1 MSIRA
6 QAEREKCAAPMPDFR
21 ISPISIVNQ
30 IKSNLQDR
38 YDSGYPILKELLQ
51 NADDA
56 EARRFRLDVLPGWP
70 NAANPLL
77 RGPGLL
83 VANDGLFRKQDES
96 GITSFG
102 ESSKAADSAAI
113 GKFGFGQKAV
123 FHLCDAFIVY
133 ARREGGDAF
142 NTVVNPFLEV
152 DVAGNISRQWEPL
165 DPADVGFL
173 GGEVVSDFP
182 DRYLTLWLPLRRES
196 IQPAPGVGFSSNM
209 PSAAE
214 TIRELIRPDD
224 LRAVLTTL
232 RHLKSIE
239 ILENGVTCCAL
250 ELDVAQGR
258 FVGPNRLGD
267 GVHAFGGKIEVAPER
282 STASFVGRETMALD
296 GRLAELRRTP
306 HWPQTI
312 TVLSPQPVPEKGEP
326 HGAATLLRIPH
337 GGIARTMPARTM
349 PARLRISWAVFL
361 PISDESSI
369 DIPLDD
375 DGALGQFRLLL
386 HGYFFLDSGRRQ
398 IEGLNASV
406 ETDMP
411 ADATALRRAWNAE
424 LRDSVVL
431 PLLPT
436 LLRDALGE
444 AMITSSELTQL
455 VSALARH
462 DWFRRNRGA
471 ICREHALVRVLE
483 GPAIVWRVVPS
494 GDALRP
500 LPAAVADTPQRIGE
514 LFGTIGAWA
523 DSSGAHFVVDAR
535 AGLSALPIRW
545 TGADLGV
552 VFSGLSP
559 RAFQSRDLSRLLVD
573 FLDIAML
580 GDAEHSAIGPHMV
593 TALRTAMAETQAL
606 APFELVK
613 SALAHVPHGALFPLP
628 PSVENRQVLRALA
641 SAPAS
646 ILPVRGEWLDDGRRP
661 PRPSDEDLKAL
672 LTALEPLI
680 EGDQADQ
687 AATAALALLAQ
698 AERNISELARDPD
711 FASIKVLRVRD
722 VRIRGPIVLS
732 LQALVERSKAGLLFS
747 SSPQANTW
755 LPLLVEALPD
765 VSPLIVDSGAMPLL
779 RDAANL
785 TLQSA
790 GKEAAFSLIDK
801 AMSFGP
807 ISARQRLLD
816 EIGIDSKDDPAAARR
831 LCVGIR
837 EAGYSASK
845 LWTLDPNQK
854 RIERITTALIAESQ
868 NEFLVPTGI
877 ADGLSRTQRNHLRIE
892 VLDATNLEALFEK
905 NIAAIEQ
912 LNPDVSEREA
922 VLEAGLPDDLLIR
935 LPIHER
941 RDGTVGD
948 GKGIFRETKE
958 WPVPE
963 ALRAVVS
970 IVQPCRSQKARERQG
985 QLIGAWSPLS
995 QIEVV
1000 LGCDDPH
1007 RFRGDILDALAK
1019 LESSPDER
1027 LLDALR
1033 AKPWLLADGQ
1043 PVAPQDVLALPSVVD
1058 EAARALLL
1066 KNGEA
1071 PPFLPAAKLAID
1083 VREHRG
1089 FDHLGKWVL
1098 PDRRSSFEV
1107 LALMVEDAGIIGR
1120 LGAADEF
1127 PLDDFA
1133 TLAKDSGDIG
1143 LPGWPLLA
1151 AVLASEAD
1159 RGDAMRVVAAFAE
1172 VHSSDTINLA
1182 GTHLDRLAALAK
1194 ENGRKGE
1201 AARKVYRYGFNVVA
1215 CWPEESRRQVFAG
1228 MLVPTEAGNWRSGR
1242 EVVQGGDGLNPN
1254 YVLARDYAS
1263 ALGKR
1268 EASPAERHGAGYE
1281 VHDLSPTDHRRGE
1294 IRNVDLAALETQ
1306 WADQHR
1312 SFLATW
1318 QGRVPSDL
1326 IIVYLGLIGRS
1337 EPFRHLANEWAIDTT
1352 ADVDTLWA
1360 DLDNHFHREIL
1371 YPNSLADEV
1380 DQRRFLIKLV
1390 AGEHVQAVAL
1400 SGDVFDAPLGDPD
1413 KGILIGNLHKSHE
1426 GIRAADGKV
1435 RSLITLPVRQVDP
1448 SGYGQKEASG
1458 IFRRFVETVAV
1469 DCLWLGLERQ
1479 RAALREMLDKA
1490 VEVDQSTI
1498 EETERLLRDRLPTIL
1513 AELKLPTDYRT
1524 QKALRAYQAEESRL
1538 LHLSAPAQKMEEL
1551 KSELWRK
1558 ISDGTLATELLS
1570 AVRAKIGDFGY
1581 SASRVLFELF
1591 QNADDAYRQHG
1602 EPASDAR
1609 FRVEQL
1615 PGDPGGFRVVH
1626 WGRPINHMG
1635 HDAEEGRRVGHDR
1648 DLLNMLLMNFSEKRP
1663 GDDLTGKFGLGFKSV
1678 HVLSDGVGIASGF
1691 IALRTAGGFL
1701 PMPWPE
1707 GIDIAEGRKAPGG
1720 RKATVIEV
1728 PFSAETAEKGAEAMA
1743 AFKSAVTWLPAF
1755 ARTIRRVE
1763 IEDDVPMSV
1772 DCSSLPLLD
1781 ESQVSVVSMSGGR
1794 RERAL
1799 RFDLSSGFAL
1809 LLHIGAAGP
1818 DRFPDDLNRLWNLA
1832 PLEVP
1837 SRSGWLLNGPFAVD
1851 PGRTGLAGSIADQ
1864 TEKFR
1869 TLGRILGDRLLK
1881 LHDLADADWRGF
1893 AESLDL
1899 DASDAS
1905 RTAAWS
1911 TFWSHL
1917 FDVLAPD
1924 FDDDLARHLHAD
1936 GHGYGHLIG
1945 QRQVVP
1951 TRLPPP
1957 FASLVKASDA
1967 AHFVDGALS
1976 DSTLLGKVRDWSAM
1990 TELRGRAIASEV
2002 AGQLKK
2008 LGCGSIRPIRLSD
2021 VLHIEMGPEMRV
2033 DVDLAMRLGQ
2043 VLTLERVEQ
2052 EPLNQERQQI
2062 LGAAGQAHFRAQ
2074 DGSWRSVR
2082 DLNSE
2087 DAGSDDEKLRCGFAP
2102 ESALLGHGYQSAALE
2117 FFKTARAQSGYGPQV
2132 SLLLKWA
2139 KNADCT
2145 DRHRAVLRYIVDGS
2159 QGRALAAEM
2168 RGDLPSWIP
2177 RPLESLLTD
2186 ALLEAWMEEDK
2197 KRLLLELGGHNL
2209 FSIAETS
2216 LPSPMPPPP
2225 EPATVLAA
2233 IHAWWRAEGSGL
2245 RASYAERTYPEHFS
2259 PSQLRESQDRA
2270 AWFTMFALA
2279 CFQSFGRTQDG
2290 QHRSFIETG
2299 IREGWWQEL
2308 SESRPPDEVQSWLER
2323 LERWSAPEQFDQ
2335 QYLTWRR
2342 TFVDLYSVARWLDEY
2357 REITVKLP
2365 RIIEEHGVISLNGAL
2380 QPSYWPPAMRLSI
2393 DAAPINRSLGIGMNW
2408 MIRELLRHG
2417 AYELGDEHLMIPYV
2431 WAPSQRVRVLLN
2443 ELGADVG
2450 ERPDKE
2456 ASRTI
2461 CDFVT
2466 KHLGDDRRFDGD
2478 FDLPLQLIT
2487 RRKHQDALETCFAE
2501 VGGAPP
2507 SLLTDDNERESDGE
2521 IGGYGE

>member
-1 MSIRA
+1 M
-6 QAEREKCAAPMPDFR
+6 
-21 ISPISIVNQ
+21 
-30 IKSNLQDR
+30 
-38 YDSGYPILKELLQ
+38 
-51 NADDA
+51 
-56 EARRFRLDVLPGWP
+56 
-70 NAANPLL
+70 
-77 RGPGLL
+77 
-83 VANDGLFRKQDES
+83 
-96 GITSFG
+96 FG
-102 ESSKAADSAAI
+102 AI
-113 GKFGFGQKAV
+113 G
-123 FHLCDAFIVY
+123 
-133 ARREGGDAF
+133 EW
-142 NTVVNPFLEV
+142 
-152 DVAGNISRQWEPL
+152 AG
-165 DPADVGFL
+165 
-173 GGEVVSDFP
+173 
-182 DRYLTLWLPLRRES
+182 
-196 IQPAPGVGFSSNM
+196 
-209 PSAAE
+209 
-214 TIRELIRPDD
+214 
-224 LRAVLTTL
+224 
-232 RHLKSIE
+232 
-239 ILENGVTCCAL
+239 
-250 ELDVAQGR
+250 
-258 FVGPNRLGD
+258 
-267 GVHAFGGKIEVAPER
+267 
-282 STASFVGRETMALD
+282 
-296 GRLAELRRTP
+296 
-306 HWPQTI
+306 
-312 TVLSPQPVPEKGEP
+312 
-326 HGAATLLRIPH
+326 
-337 GGIARTMPARTM
+337 
-349 PARLRISWAVFL
+349 
-361 PISDESSI
+361 
-369 DIPLDD
+369 
-375 DGALGQFRLLL
+375 
-386 HGYFFLDSGRRQ
+386 
-398 IEGLNASV
+398 
-406 ETDMP
+406 
-411 ADATALRRAWNAE
+411 
-424 LRDSVVL
+424 
-431 PLLPT
+431 
-436 LLRDALGE
+436 
-444 AMITSSELTQL
+444 
-455 VSALARH
+455 
-462 DWFRRNRGA
+462 
-471 ICREHALVRVLE
+471 
-483 GPAIVWRVVPS
+483 
-494 GDALRP
+494 
-500 LPAAVADTPQRIGE
+500 
-514 LFGTIGAWA
+514 
-523 DSSGAHFVVDAR
+523 SSGARLVVDAG
-535 AGLSALPIRW
+535 AALSAQPLRW
-545 TGADLGV
+545 TEADLDAI
-552 VFSGLSP
+552 FSGISS
-559 RAFQSRDLSRLLVD
+559 RAFQSRDLARLLVD
-573 FLDIAML
+573 FLEMATL
-580 GDAEHSAIGPHMV
+580 GHAEHSAIGPHMV
-593 TALRTAMAETQAL
+593 TALRMAMAETQAL
-606 APFELVK
+606 APSELVK

-641 SAPAS
+641 SAPAN
-646 ILPVRGEWLDDGRRP
+646 ILPVRGEWLDDSRRP
-661 PRPSDEDLKAL
+661 PGLSDEDLKAL

-698 AERNISELARDPD
+698 AERNISELALDPK
-711 FASIKVLRVRD
+711 FASIKILRVRE
-722 VRIRGPIVLS
+722 VRTRSQIVLP
-732 LQALVERSKAGLLFS
+732 LQVLVDRSKAGLLFA

-765 VSPLIVDSGAMPLL
+765 ASPLIVDSGAMPLL
-779 RDAANL
+779 RDEAKLA
-785 TLQSA
+785 LQSA
-790 GKEAAFSLIDK
+790 GKEAAFSLINK
-801 AMSFGP
+801 AMSFGSE
-807 ISARQRLLD
+807 SARQRLLD
-816 EIGIDSKDDPAAARR
+816 EIGTDNSDDPAAARR

-837 EAGYSASK
+837 EAGYSSSK

-854 RIERITTALIAESQ
+854 RIERVTTALITRSP
-868 NEFLVPTGI
+868 NEFLVPTSI

-892 VLDATNLEALFEK
+892 VLDAANLEALFEK

-912 LNPDVSEREA
+912 LSPDVSERESI
-922 VLEAGLPDDLLIR
+922 LEVGLPDDLLIR

-958 WPVPE
+958 WLVPE
-963 ALRAVVS
+963 ALLSVVS
-970 IVQPCRSQKARERQG
+970 IVQPCRSQKAKERQG
-985 QLIGAWSPLS
+985 QLIRAWSPLS
-995 QIEVV
+995 QIGVA

-1007 RFRGDILDALAK
+1007 RYRGGILDALAK
-1019 LESSPDER
+1019 LESPPDER
-1027 LLDALR
+1027 LRDALR

-1043 PVAPQDVLALPSVVD
+1043 PVAPQDVLALPPAVD

-1066 KNGEA
+1066 KNEEA

-1083 VREHRG
+1083 VRDHRG

-1098 PDRRSSFEV
+1098 PDRRSSFEA
-1107 LALMVEDAGIIGR
+1107 LALMVEDADIIGR
-1120 LGAADEF
+1120 LGTADEF
-1127 PLDDFA
+1127 PMDDFA
-1133 TLAKDSGDIG
+1133 TLAKDSGDAG

-1151 AVLASEAD
+1151 AVLISEAD
-1159 RGDAMRVVAAFAE
+1159 RGDTMKVVAAFAE
-1172 VHSSDTINLA
+1172 IHSSDANLA
-1182 GTHLDRLAALAK
+1182 GTHLDRLARLAQ

-1201 AARKVYRYGFNVVA
+1201 AARRAYGHGFNVVA
-1215 CWPEESRRQVFAG
+1215 RWPEESRRQVFAG
-1228 MLVPTEAGNWRSGR
+1228 MPVPTEAGNWRSGR
-1242 EVVQGGDGLNPN
+1242 EVVQGGDGLDPN

-1294 IRNVDLAALETQ
+1294 IRNVDLAGLEGQ
-1306 WADQHR
+1306 SADQHR
-1312 SFLATW
+1312 AFLATW
-1318 QGRVPSDL
+1318 RGRVPSDL
-1326 IIVYLGLIGRS
+1326 VIVYLGLIGRN
-1337 EPFRHLANEWAIDTT
+1337 EPFGRLANEWVIDAT

-1360 DLDNHFHREIL
+1360 DLDNHFPREIL
-1371 YPNSLADEV
+1371 YPNPLADEV
-1380 DQRRFLIKLV
+1380 DQRRFLIEPV

-1400 SGDVFDAPLGDPD
+1400 SGDVFDAPLGDPG

-1435 RSLITLPVRQVDP
+1435 RSLITLPIRQVDP

-1458 IFRRFVETVAV
+1458 IFRRFVETVAA
-1469 DCLWLGLERQ
+1469 DCLWLGMERQ
-1479 RAALREMLDKA
+1479 RTALRGMLDKA

-1524 QKALRAYQAEESRL
+1524 QKALREYHAEESHL
-1538 LHLSAPAQKMEEL
+1538 HHLSASAQRMEGL
-1551 KSELWRK
+1551 KAELWRK
-1558 ISDGTLATELLS
+1558 VSDSTLATELLS

-1609 FRVEQL
+1609 FRVEPL
-1615 PGDPGGFRVVH
+1615 PSDPGGFRVFH

-1701 PMPWPE
+1701 PTPWPE

-1728 PFSAETAEKGAEAMA
+1728 PFSAETADKGAEAMA

-1772 DCSSLPLLD
+1772 DCSSLPLLG
-1781 ESQVSVVSMSGGR
+1781 ESQVSVVSMSGGH

-1818 DRFPDDLNRLWNLA
+1818 DRFPDGLKRLWNLA

-1837 SRSGWLLNGPFAVD
+1837 LRSGWLLNGPFAVD
-1851 PGRTGLAGSIADQ
+1851 PGRTGLAGSIGDQ

-1869 TLGRILGDRLLK
+1869 TLGRALGGRLLK

-1893 AESLDL
+1893 AESLGL

-1936 GHGYGHLIG
+1936 GNGYGHVIG

-1951 TRLPPP
+1951 TRLPAP
-1957 FASLVKASDA
+1957 FTSLIKASDA
-1967 AHFVDGALS
+1967 ACFVDGALS
-1976 DSTLLGKVRDWSAM
+1976 DLPMLAKVQDWPAL
-1990 TELRGRAIASEV
+1990 TELRDRTVASEI
-2002 AGQLKK
+2002 AGQLRK
-2008 LGCGSIRPIRLSD
+2008 LGFGNIRPLRFSSLLRHQIGEDKHVSPGLAKAIGLALTPQSIR
-2021 VLHIEMGPEMRV
+2021 E
-2033 DVDLAMRLGQ
+2033 A
-2043 VLTLERVEQ
+2043 
-2052 EPLNQERQQI
+2052 PLDSELPDILDIARQA
-2062 LGAAGQAHFRAQ
+2062 LFLAQ
-2074 DGSWRSVR
+2074 DGAWRIAQLPS
-2082 DLNSE
+2082 L
-2087 DAGSDDEKLRCGFAP
+2087 DAADEAEERRLCAFAP
-2102 ESALLGHGYQSAALE
+2102 AKHLLDEQYTGAALE
-2117 FFKTARAQSGYGPQV
+2117 FFRVARERSGFGPQARD
-2132 SLLLKWA
+2132 LRGWA
-2139 KNADCT
+2139 AEITAEDQG
-2145 DRHRAVLRYIVDGS
+2145 RQAAALRYVVEGR
-2159 QGRALAAEM
+2159 QGR
-2168 RGDLPSWIP
+2168 
-2177 RPLESLLTD
+2177 
-2186 ALLEAWMEEDK
+2186 
-2197 KRLLLELGGHNL
+2197 ELGDEIRRDRPGW
-2209 FSIAETS
+2209 
-2216 LPSPMPPPP
+2216 LPWPSSQLRSSPLLSGWTEKEKDDLLYALQGRDAFLPPMPVQLPRP

-2233 IHAWWRAEGSGL
+2233 IHAWWHTDSTDL
-2245 RASYAERTYPEHFS
+2245 RASYAERAYPHSFS
-2259 PSQLRESQDRA
+2259 PSQLRESQDRT

-2290 QHRSFIETG
+2290 QHKSFIETG

-2417 AYELGDEHLMIPYV
+2417 AYEPHDEHLMIPYV
-2431 WAPSQRVRVLLN
+2431 WAPSQRVRILLN

-2450 ERPDKE
+2450 ERADKE

-2487 RRKHQDALETCFAE
+2487 RRRHWDTLEECFAE
-2501 VGGAPP
+2501 VGGASPDF
-2507 SLLTDDNERESDGE
+2507 LDDAPGLEGEDEMGGSDE
-2521 IGGYGE
+2521 

>member
-1 MSIRA
+1 
-6 QAEREKCAAPMPDFR
+6 MPDFR

-56 EARRFRLDVLPGWP
+56 EAQRFRLDVLPGWP
-70 NAANPLL
+70 NAVNPLL

-83 VANDGLFRKQDES
+83 VANDGVFRKQDES

-133 ARREGGDAF
+133 ARRGGGDAF
-142 NTVVNPFLEV
+142 NTVVNPFLKV

-165 DPADVGFL
+165 DPADVAFL
-173 GGEVVSDFP
+173 GGEVAADFP
-182 DRYLTLWLPLRRES
+182 DRHLVLWLPLRREG

-209 PSAAE
+209 PSATE
-214 TIRELIRPDD
+214 TIRELIRPDE
-224 LRAVLTTL
+224 LRVVLTTL

-239 ILENGVTCCAL
+239 ILENGESRCAL
-250 ELDVAQGR
+250 KLDVAQGR

-267 GVHAFGGKIEVAPER
+267 GVHAFGGKIEVTPAR
-282 STASFVGRETMALD
+282 STASFVGRETVALD

-312 TVLSPQPVPEKGEP
+312 TVLSPQPVREKGEP

-337 GGIARTMPARTM
+337 SGIARTM

-361 PISDESSI
+361 PISDESNI
-369 DIPLDD
+369 DIPLGD

-398 IEGLNASV
+398 IEGLNAAV
-406 ETDMP
+406 ETGVP
-411 ADATALRRAWNAE
+411 ADATALRRGWNAE

-444 AMITSSELTQL
+444 AMVTSSELTQV
-455 VSALARH
+455 VSAFARH
-462 DWFRRNRGA
+462 DWFRRNREA

-483 GPAIVWRVVPS
+483 GSAIVWRAVPS
-494 GDALRP
+494 GDALHP
-500 LPAAVADTPQRIGE
+500 LPASVAAAPQRIGE
-514 LFGTIGAWA
+514 LFGAIGEWA
-523 DSSGAHFVVDAR
+523 GSSGARLVVDAG
-535 AGLSALPIRW
+535 AALSAQPLRW
-545 TGADLGV
+545 TEADLDAI
-552 VFSGLSP
+552 FSGISS
-559 RAFQSRDLSRLLVD
+559 RAFQSRDLARLLVD
-573 FLDIAML
+573 FLELATL
-580 GDAEHSAIGPHMV
+580 GHAEHSAIGPHTV
-593 TALRTAMAETQAL
+593 TALRMAMAETQAL
-606 APFELVK
+606 APSELVK

-641 SAPAS
+641 SAPAN
-646 ILPVRGEWLDDGRRP
+646 ILPVRGEWLDDSRRP
-661 PRPSDEDLKAL
+661 PGLSDEDLKAL
-672 LTALEPLI
+672 LTALELLI

-698 AERNISELARDPD
+698 AERNISELALDPK
-711 FASIKVLRVRD
+711 FASIKILRVRD
-722 VRIRGPIVLS
+722 VRTRSQIVLP
-732 LQALVERSKAGLLFS
+732 LQVLVDRSKAGLLFT

-765 VSPLIVDSGAMPLL
+765 ASPLIVDSSAMPLL
-779 RDAANL
+779 RDEAKLA
-785 TLQSA
+785 LQSA
-790 GKEAAFSLIDK
+790 GKEAAFSLINK
-801 AMSFGP
+801 AMSFGSE
-807 ISARQRLLD
+807 SARQRLLD
-816 EIGIDSKDDPAAARR
+816 EIGTDNSDDPAAARR

-845 LWTLDPNQK
+845 LWTLGPNQK
-854 RIERITTALIAESQ
+854 RIERVTTALITRSP

-892 VLDATNLEALFEK
+892 VLDAANLEALFEN

-912 LNPDVSEREA
+912 LSPDVSERESI
-922 VLEAGLPDDLLIR
+922 LEAGLPDDLLIR

-941 RDGTVGD
+941 RDGSVGD

-958 WPVPE
+958 WLVPE
-963 ALRAVVS
+963 ALRSVVS

-985 QLIGAWSPLS
+985 QLIRAWSPLS
-995 QIEVV
+995 QIEVA

-1007 RFRGDILDALAK
+1007 RYRGEILDALAK
-1019 LESSPDER
+1019 LEAAPDER
-1027 LLDALR
+1027 LRDALR

-1043 PVAPQDVLALPSVVD
+1043 PVAPQDVLALPPAVD

-1066 KNGEA
+1066 KNEET

-1083 VREHRG
+1083 VRDHRG

-1098 PDRRSSFEV
+1098 PDRRSSFEA
-1107 LALMVEDAGIIGR
+1107 LALMVEDADIIGR
-1120 LGAADEF
+1120 LGTADEF
-1127 PLDDFA
+1127 PMDDFA
-1133 TLAKDSGDIG
+1133 TLAKDRGDVG

-1151 AVLASEAD
+1151 AVLISETD
-1159 RGDAMRVVAAFAE
+1159 RDDSRKVVAAFTEIHPSGA
-1172 VHSSDTINLA
+1172 DLA
-1182 GTHLDRLAALAK
+1182 VTHLDRLAAQAE
-1194 ENGRKGE
+1194 ENGRKE
-1201 AARKVYRYGFNVVA
+1201 AARRVYRHGFNIVTR
-1215 CWPEESRRQVFAG
+1215 WPEETRRRVFG
-1228 MLVPTEAGNWRSGR
+1228 GTLVPTEAGNWRDGR
-1242 EVVQGGDGLNPN
+1242 EVVQGGDGLDPN

-1268 EASPAERHGAGYE
+1268 EASPVERHGAGAGYE
-1281 VHDLSPTDHRRGE
+1281 VHDSSPTDHRRGE
-1294 IRNVDLAALETQ
+1294 IRNVDLAALESQ

-1318 QGRVPSDL
+1318 RGRVPSDL
-1326 IIVYLGLIGRS
+1326 VIVYLGLIGRS
-1337 EPFRHLANEWAIDTT
+1337 EPFWRLANEWAIDAT

-1360 DLDNHFHREIL
+1360 DLDNHFPREIL

-1380 DQRRFLIKLV
+1380 DQRRFLIEPV

-1400 SGDVFDAPLGDPD
+1400 SGNVFDAPLGDPG

-1458 IFRRFVETVAV
+1458 IFRRFVETVAA
-1469 DCLWLGLERQ
+1469 DCLWLGMERQ
-1479 RAALREMLDKA
+1479 RAALREMLDRA

-1513 AELKLPTDYRT
+1513 AELKLPTDYQT

-1551 KSELWRK
+1551 KAELWQK
-1558 ISDGTLATELLS
+1558 ISDSTLATELLS

-1591 QNADDAYRQHG
+1591 QNADDAYRQHS
-1602 EPASDAR
+1602 EPASNAR
-1609 FRVEQL
+1609 FRIESL

-1648 DLLNMLLMNFSEKRP
+1648 DLLNMLLMNFSEKRL

-1678 HVLSDGVGIASGF
+1678 HVLSDGIGIASGF

-1701 PMPWPE
+1701 PTPWPE
-1707 GIDIAEGRKAPGG
+1707 GIDIAEARKAPGG

-1728 PFSAETAEKGAEAMA
+1728 PLSAETADKGADAMT

-1763 IEDDVPMSV
+1763 IEDDVPTSV
-1772 DCSSLPLLD
+1772 DCSSLPLLG
-1781 ESQVSVVSMSGGR
+1781 ESQVSVVSMSGAS

-1864 TEKFR
+1864 TEKFG

-1881 LHDLADADWRGF
+1881 LHDLADADWHGF
-1893 AESLDL
+1893 AESFDL

-1911 TFWSHL
+1911 TFWSHM

-2021 VLHIEMGPEMRV
+2021 VLHIEMGPEKRV

-2082 DLNSE
+2082 DLSSE
-2087 DAGSDDEKLRCGFAP
+2087 DAGGDDEKLRCGFAP
-2102 ESALLGHGYQSAALE
+2102 ESALLGHGYQNAALE
-2117 FFKTARAQSGYGPQV
+2117 FFKTARAQSGYSPQV

-2186 ALLEAWMEEDK
+2186 ALLEAWVEEDK

-2233 IHAWWRAEGSGL
+2233 IYAWWRAEGSGL
-2245 RASYAERTYPEHFS
+2245 RASYTERTYPRHFS
-2259 PSQLRESQDRA
+2259 PLQLRGSQDRA

-2279 CFQSFGRTQDG
+2279 CFQSFGRVQDG
-2290 QHRSFIETG
+2290 QHRSFIDTG
-2299 IREGWWQEL
+2299 FREGWWQEL
-2308 SESRPPDEVQSWLER
+2308 SESRPPDQVQSGL
-2323 LERWSAPEQFDQ
+2323 AP
-2335 QYLTWRR
+2335 L
-2342 TFVDLYSVARWLDEY
+2342 
-2357 REITVKLP
+2357 
-2365 RIIEEHGVISLNGAL
+2365 
-2380 QPSYWPPAMRLSI
+2380 
-2393 DAAPINRSLGIGMNW
+2393 
-2408 MIRELLRHG
+2408 
-2417 AYELGDEHLMIPYV
+2417 
-2431 WAPSQRVRVLLN
+2431 
-2443 ELGADVG
+2443 
-2450 ERPDKE
+2450 
-2456 ASRTI
+2456 
-2461 CDFVT
+2461 
-2466 KHLGDDRRFDGD
+2466 
-2478 FDLPLQLIT
+2478 
-2487 RRKHQDALETCFAE
+2487 
-2501 VGGAPP
+2501 
-2507 SLLTDDNERESDGE
+2507 
-2521 IGGYGE
+2521 

>member
-1 MSIRA
+1 
-6 QAEREKCAAPMPDFR
+6 
-21 ISPISIVNQ
+21 
-30 IKSNLQDR
+30 
-38 YDSGYPILKELLQ
+38 
-51 NADDA
+51 
-56 EARRFRLDVLPGWP
+56 
-70 NAANPLL
+70 
-77 RGPGLL
+77 
-83 VANDGLFRKQDES
+83 
-96 GITSFG
+96 
-102 ESSKAADSAAI
+102 
-113 GKFGFGQKAV
+113 
-123 FHLCDAFIVY
+123 
-133 ARREGGDAF
+133 
-142 NTVVNPFLEV
+142 
-152 DVAGNISRQWEPL
+152 
-165 DPADVGFL
+165 
-173 GGEVVSDFP
+173 
-182 DRYLTLWLPLRRES
+182 
-196 IQPAPGVGFSSNM
+196 
-209 PSAAE
+209 
-214 TIRELIRPDD
+214 
-224 LRAVLTTL
+224 
-232 RHLKSIE
+232 
-239 ILENGVTCCAL
+239 
-250 ELDVAQGR
+250 
-258 FVGPNRLGD
+258 
-267 GVHAFGGKIEVAPER
+267 
-282 STASFVGRETMALD
+282 
-296 GRLAELRRTP
+296 
-306 HWPQTI
+306 
-312 TVLSPQPVPEKGEP
+312 
-326 HGAATLLRIPH
+326 
-337 GGIARTMPARTM
+337 
-349 PARLRISWAVFL
+349 
-361 PISDESSI
+361 
-369 DIPLDD
+369 
-375 DGALGQFRLLL
+375 
-386 HGYFFLDSGRRQ
+386 
-398 IEGLNASV
+398 
-406 ETDMP
+406 
-411 ADATALRRAWNAE
+411 
-424 LRDSVVL
+424 
-431 PLLPT
+431 
-436 LLRDALGE
+436 
-444 AMITSSELTQL
+444 
-455 VSALARH
+455 
-462 DWFRRNRGA
+462 
-471 ICREHALVRVLE
+471 
-483 GPAIVWRVVPS
+483 
-494 GDALRP
+494 
-500 LPAAVADTPQRIGE
+500 
-514 LFGTIGAWA
+514 
-523 DSSGAHFVVDAR
+523 
-535 AGLSALPIRW
+535 
-545 TGADLGV
+545 
-552 VFSGLSP
+552 
-559 RAFQSRDLSRLLVD
+559 
-573 FLDIAML
+573 
-580 GDAEHSAIGPHMV
+580 
-593 TALRTAMAETQAL
+593 
-606 APFELVK
+606 
-613 SALAHVPHGALFPLP
+613 
-628 PSVENRQVLRALA
+628 
-641 SAPAS
+641 
-646 ILPVRGEWLDDGRRP
+646 
-661 PRPSDEDLKAL
+661 
-672 LTALEPLI
+672 
-680 EGDQADQ
+680 
-687 AATAALALLAQ
+687 
-698 AERNISELARDPD
+698 
-711 FASIKVLRVRD
+711 
-722 VRIRGPIVLS
+722 
-732 LQALVERSKAGLLFS
+732 
-747 SSPQANTW
+747 
-755 LPLLVEALPD
+755 
-765 VSPLIVDSGAMPLL
+765 MPLL
-779 RDAANL
+779 RDEAKLA
-785 TLQSA
+785 LQSA
-790 GKEAAFSLIDK
+790 GKEAAFSLINK

-807 ISARQRLLD
+807 AGARQRLLD
-816 EIGIDSKDDPAAARR
+816 EIGTDNNDDPAAGRR

-837 EAGYSASK
+837 EAGYTASK

-854 RIERITTALIAESQ
+854 RIERVTTALITRSP
-868 NEFLVPTGI
+868 NEFLVPTSI

-905 NIAAIEQ
+905 NIATIEQ
-912 LNPDVSEREA
+912 LSPDVSEREA

-948 GKGIFRETKE
+948 GNGIFRETKE
-958 WPVPE
+958 WLVPE

-970 IVQPCRSQKARERQG
+970 IVQPWRSPKARERQG

-995 QIEVV
+995 QIEVA

-1007 RFRGDILDALAK
+1007 RFRGEILDALAK

-1027 LLDALR
+1027 LLAIFR

-1043 PVAPQDVLALPSVVD
+1043 PVAPQDVLALPSAVD

-1066 KNGEA
+1066 KNEEA

-1098 PDRRSSFEV
+1098 PDSRSSFEA

-1120 LGAADEF
+1120 LGTADEF
-1127 PLDDFA
+1127 PMDDFA
-1133 TLAKDSGDIG
+1133 TLAKDSGDAG

-1159 RGDAMRVVAAFAE
+1159 RGDTMKVVAAFAE
-1172 VHSSDTINLA
+1172 IHSSDANVA
-1182 GTHLDRLAALAK
+1182 GTHLDHLAALAK
-1194 ENGRKGE
+1194 ENGLRGE
-1201 AARKVYRYGFNVVA
+1201 AARRAYRHGFNVVTR
-1215 CWPEESRRQVFAG
+1215 WTEETRRRVFGG
-1228 MLVPTEAGNWRSGR
+1228 MLVPTKAGNWRSAR
-1242 EVVQGGDGLNPN
+1242 EVVQGGDGLDPN

-1294 IRNVDLAALETQ
+1294 IRNVDLAGLEGQ
-1306 WADQHR
+1306 SADQHR
-1312 SFLATW
+1312 AFLATW
-1318 QGRVPSDL
+1318 RGRVPSDL
-1326 IIVYLGLIGRS
+1326 VIVYLGLIGRN
-1337 EPFRHLANEWAIDTT
+1337 EPFGRLANEWVIDAT

-1360 DLDNHFHREIL
+1360 DLDNHFPREIL
-1371 YPNSLADEV
+1371 YPNPLADEV
-1380 DQRRFLIKLV
+1380 DQRRFLIEPV

-1400 SGDVFDAPLGDPD
+1400 SGDVFDAPLGDPG
-1413 KGILIGNLHKSHE
+1413 KGIIIGNLHKSHE
-1426 GIRAADGKV
+1426 GIRAADSKV

-1458 IFRRFVETVAV
+1458 IFRRFVETVAA
-1469 DCLWLGLERQ
+1469 DCLWLGMERQ

-1524 QKALRAYQAEESRL
+1524 QKALREYQAEESHL
-1538 LHLSAPAQKMEEL
+1538 HHLSASAQKMEEL
-1551 KSELWRK
+1551 KAELWRK
-1558 ISDGTLATELLS
+1558 VSDSTLATELLS

-1609 FRVEQL
+1609 FRIEPL
-1615 PGDPGGFRVVH
+1615 PGHPGGFRVVH

-1635 HDAEEGRRVGHDR
+1635 HDAEEGRLVGHDR

-1701 PMPWPE
+1701 PTPWPE

-1728 PFSAETAEKGAEAMA
+1728 PFSAETADKGAEAMA

-1763 IEDDVPMSV
+1763 IEDDVPTSV
-1772 DCSSLPLLD
+1772 NCSSLPLLG

-1818 DRFPDDLNRLWNLA
+1818 DRFPDDLKRLWNLA

-1869 TLGRILGDRLLK
+1869 TLGRILGGRLLK

-1924 FDDDLARHLHAD
+1924 FDDDLARHMHAD
-1936 GHGYGHLIG
+1936 GHGYGYIIG

-1976 DSTLLGKVRDWSAM
+1976 DATLLGKVLDWSAM
-1990 TELRGRAIASEV
+1990 TELRGRAVASEV

-2008 LGCGSIRPIRLSD
+2008 LGCGSIRPIHLSD
-2021 VLHIEMGPEMRV
+2021 VLQIEMGPEKRV

-2052 EPLNQERQQI
+2052 EPLNQERHQI
-2062 LGAAGQAHFRAQ
+2062 LGAAGQAHFLAQ

-2082 DLNSE
+2082 DLSSK
-2087 DAGSDDEKLRCGFAP
+2087 DADSDDEKLRCGFAP
-2102 ESALLGHGYQSAALE
+2102 ESALLGHGYQNAALE

-2132 SLLLKWA
+2132 PLLLKWA

-2145 DRHRAVLRYIVDGS
+2145 DHYLAVLRYVVDGS

-2168 RGDLPSWIP
+2168 RGDLPSWLP

-2186 ALLEAWMEEDK
+2186 ALLEAWAEEDK

-2216 LPSPMPPPP
+2216 LTSPTPPPP

-2233 IHAWWRAEGSGL
+2233 IHTWWRAEGSGL
-2245 RASYAERTYPEHFS
+2245 RASYAERTYPGYFS
-2259 PSQLRESQDRA
+2259 PSQLRGSQDRTS
-2270 AWFTMFALA
+2270 WFTMFALA

-2290 QHRSFIETG
+2290 QHKSFIETG
-2299 IREGWWQEL
+2299 VREGWWQEL

-2408 MIRELLRHG
+2408 MIRELLRHC
-2417 AYELGDEHLMIPYV
+2417 AYEPHDEHLMIPYG
-2431 WAPSQRVRVLLN
+2431 WAPSQRVRALLN

-2466 KHLGDDRRFDGD
+2466 KHLRDGRRFDGD

-2487 RRKHQDALETCFAE
+2487 RRWHRDALETCFAE
-2501 VGGAPP
+2501 VGGALPD
-2507 SLLTDDNERESDGE
+2507 LLADDDERESDGE

>member
-1 MSIRA
+1 
-6 QAEREKCAAPMPDFR
+6 MPDYE
-21 ISPISIVNQ
+21 SPPSSIVNQ

-38 YDSGYPILKELLQ
+38 YGSGYPILKELLQ

-56 EARRFRLDVLPGWP
+56 KAQRFRLDALPGWLD
-70 NAANPLL
+70 AANPLL
-77 RGPGLL
+77 QGPGLL
-83 VANDGLFRKQDES
+83 VANDGFFREEDEK
-96 GITSFG
+96 GIMSFG
-102 ESSKAADSAAI
+102 DSNKADDSAVI

-123 FHLCDAFIVY
+123 FHFCDAFIVY

-142 NTVVNPFLEV
+142 TTVVNPFLRV
-152 DVAGNISRQWEPL
+152 GAVGNISRQWELL
-165 DPADVGFL
+165 DSADVGFL
-173 GGEVVSDFP
+173 RGKVGPDFS
-182 DRYLTLWLPLRRES
+182 DRYLIFWLPLRREGL
-196 IQPAPGVGFSSNM
+196 QPAPGVGFSSNM
-209 PSAAE
+209 PSATEA
-214 TIRELIRPDD
+214 IREFIRPDD
-224 LRAVLTTL
+224 LSVVLTTQ

-239 ILENGVTCCAL
+239 ILENGESRCGL
-250 ELDVAQGR
+250 KLDVAQGR
-258 FVGPNRLGD
+258 FVGPTRSGD
-267 GVHAFGGKIEVAPER
+267 GVHVFGGKIEATPER
-282 STASFVGRETMALD
+282 SASPFVGREATALD
-296 GRLAELRRTP
+296 GRLADLKRMR

-312 TVLSPQPVPEKGEP
+312 TVLSPQPIPEKGEP
-326 HGAATLLRIPH
+326 HGAAALLRIPYR
-337 GGIARTMPARTM
+337 GTARTAS
-349 PARLRISWAVFL
+349 AQLRISWAVFL

-375 DGALGQFRLLL
+375 DSALGQFRLLL

-398 IEGLNASV
+398 IEGLNAAV
-406 ETDMP
+406 ETGVP
-411 ADATALRRAWNAE
+411 ADAAALRRAWNAE
-424 LRDSVVL
+424 LRNSVVL
-431 PLLPT
+431 PLLPN

-462 DWFRRNRGA
+462 GWFRSNREA

-483 GPAIVWRVVPS
+483 GLAIVWRVVRS
-494 GDALRP
+494 EDALRP
-500 LPAAVADTPQRIGE
+500 LPASVADTPQRIEE

-523 DSSGAHFVVDAR
+523 DSSGVHLVVDAR
-535 AGLSALPIRW
+535 AALSAQPIRW
-545 TGADLGV
+545 TGADLGAI
-552 VFSGLSP
+552 FSGLSP

-573 FLDIAML
+573 FLEMAML
-580 GDAEHSAIGPHMV
+580 GDAEYSVIGPHMV
-593 TALRTAMAETQAL
+593 TALRKAMVETQAL
-606 APFELVK
+606 APPGLVK
-613 SALAHVPHGALFPLP
+613 SALAHVPHGALFPLSS
-628 PSVENRQVLRALA
+628 SVENRQVLRALA
-641 SAPAS
+641 SAPAD
-646 ILPVRGEWLDDGRRP
+646 ILPVRREWLDDGQLP
-661 PRPSDEDLKAL
+661 PRLSGEDLKAL

-698 AERNISELARDPD
+698 AERSIFELARDPD
-711 FASIKVLRVRD
+711 FTSIKVLRVRD

-732 LQALVERSKAGLLFS
+732 LQALVERARAGLLFF

-755 LPLLVEALPD
+755 LPLFVEALPD
-765 VSPLIVDSGAMPLL
+765 VSPLIVDSGAMSLL
-779 RDAANL
+779 RNAANL

-790 GKEAAFSLIDK
+790 GKEAAFSLINK

-807 ISARQRLLD
+807 ISARQRLLA
-816 EIGIDSKDDPAAARR
+816 EIRIDKEDDPAAARR

-845 LWTLDPNQK
+845 LWTLDPDQE

-877 ADGLSRTQRNHLRIE
+877 ADGLSGTQRKHLCIE
-892 VLDATNLEALFEK
+892 ELDATNLEILFEK
-905 NIAAIEQ
+905 NIAVIEQ
-912 LNPDVSEREA
+912 LSPDASERDA
-922 VLEAGLPDDLLIR
+922 ILEAGLSDSLLIR

-941 RDGTVGD
+941 QDGTVGD

-958 WPVPE
+958 WSVPE

-995 QIEVV
+995 QIEVA
-1000 LGCDDPH
+1000 LSCDDPH
-1007 RFRGDILDALAK
+1007 RLHGEILDALAA
-1019 LESSPDER
+1019 LESQPDER

-1033 AKPWLLADGQ
+1033 AEPWLLAGGH
-1043 PVAPQDVLALPSVVD
+1043 PVKPQDVLALPPAVD
-1058 EAARALLL
+1058 ESARALLL
-1066 KNGEA
+1066 ANGEA
-1071 PPFLPAAKLAID
+1071 PSFLPAGRLATD
-1083 VREHRG
+1083 VHEHRG
-1089 FDHLGKWVL
+1089 FVHLKEWVL
-1098 PDRRSSFEV
+1098 WDGHASFEA

-1120 LGAADEF
+1120 LGTAEEL
-1127 PLDDFA
+1127 PIDDFA
-1133 TLAKDSGDIG
+1133 TLAKYSGDVG
-1143 LPGWPLLA
+1143 LQGWSLLA
-1151 AVLASEAD
+1151 AVLTSEAD
-1159 RGDAMRVVAAFAE
+1159 RSDTKKVVAAFAE
-1172 VHSSDTINLA
+1172 IQSSNANLA
-1182 GTHLDRLAALAK
+1182 GTHLDRMATLAT

-1201 AARKVYRYGFNVVA
+1201 AARRAYRHGFNVVA
-1215 CWPEESRRQVFAG
+1215 RWLEESRRQVFG
-1228 MLVPTEAGNWRSGR
+1228 KMLVPTEAGNWRSGR
-1242 EVVQGGDGLNPN
+1242 EVVQGSAGLDPN

-1263 ALGKR
+1263 MLGKR
-1268 EASPAERHGAGYE
+1268 EAALAERHDAGHE
-1281 VHDLSPTDHRRGE
+1281 VHDSFSTGHRRGE
-1294 IRNVDLAALETQ
+1294 IRDVDLTALEPQ

-1318 QGRVPSDL
+1318 RGRVPSDL
-1326 IIVYLGLIGRS
+1326 VIVYLGLIGRS
-1337 EPFRHLANEWAIDTT
+1337 EPFQRLANEWAIDAT

-1360 DLDNHFHREIL
+1360 DLDKHFPREIL
-1371 YPNSLADEV
+1371 YPNSLVDEV
-1380 DQRRFLIKLV
+1380 DQRRFLIEPV

-1400 SGDVFDAPLGDPD
+1400 SGDVFDAPLGDPGN
-1413 KGILIGNLHKSHE
+1413 GILVGNLHKSHE

-1435 RSLITLPVRQVDP
+1435 RSLITLPVRHVDP

-1458 IFRRFVETVAV
+1458 IFRRFVEAVAA
-1469 DCLWLGLERQ
+1469 DCLRLGMERQ
-1479 RAALREMLDKA
+1479 REALREMLDGA

-1498 EETERLLRDRLPTIL
+1498 DETERLLRDRLPTIL
-1513 AELKLPTDYRT
+1513 AELKLPTDCCT
-1524 QKALRAYQAEESRL
+1524 QKALREYQAEESRR
-1538 LHLSAPAQKMEEL
+1538 LHLSASAENMEEL
-1551 KSELWRK
+1551 KKELWQK
-1558 ISDGTLATELLS
+1558 VSDSRLATELLS

-1663 GDDLTGKFGLGFKSV
+1663 EDDLTGKFGLGFKSV

-1691 IALRTAGGFL
+1691 IALRTAAGFL
-1701 PMPWPE
+1701 PTPWPK
-1707 GIDIAEGRKAPGG
+1707 GIDIAEGRKAPDG

-1728 PFSAETAEKGAEAMA
+1728 PLSAETADKGADAMA

-1755 ARTIRRVE
+1755 ARTIRRIE
-1763 IEDDVPMSV
+1763 IEDDVPTSV
-1772 DCSSLPLLD
+1772 DCSSLPLLG
-1781 ESQVSVVSMSGGR
+1781 ENQVRVVSVSGGR
-1794 RERAL
+1794 RERAV

-1818 DRFPDDLNRLWNLA
+1818 DRFSDDLKRLWNLA

-1851 PGRTGLAGSIADQ
+1851 PGRTGLAGSITDQ

-1893 AESLDL
+1893 AASLDL

-1905 RTAAWS
+1905 RTEAWS
-1911 TFWSHL
+1911 TFWSRL

-1951 TRLPPP
+1951 TRLSAP
-1957 FASLVKASDA
+1957 FASLIKASDA
-1967 AHFVDGALS
+1967 TCFVDGALS
-1976 DSTLLGKVRDWSAM
+1976 DATVLSKVRNWSAM
-1990 TELRGRAIASEV
+1990 TKLRGWAIASEV
-2002 AGQLKK
+2002 AEQLKK
-2008 LGCGSIRPIRLSD
+2008 LGCGNIRPIRLSD
-2021 VLHIEMGPEMRV
+2021 VLHTEMGSEKRI
-2033 DVDLAMRLGQ
+2033 DVDLATRLGQ

-2062 LGAAGQAHFRAQ
+2062 LDAARQAHFRAQ

-2082 DLNSE
+2082 DLSFE
-2087 DAGSDDEKLRCGFAP
+2087 DTDSADEKLRCGFAL
-2102 ESALLGHGYQSAALE
+2102 ESALLDRDYQNAALE
-2117 FFKTARAQSGYGPQV
+2117 FFKIARAQSGYGPQV

-2145 DRHRAVLRYIVDGS
+2145 DRRCAVLRYIVDGS
-2159 QGRALAAEM
+2159 QGRTLAAEM
-2168 RGDLPSWIP
+2168 RGDLPSWVP
-2177 RPLESLLTD
+2177 RPLESLLTN
-2186 ALLEAWMEEDK
+2186 ALLGAWAEEDK

-2209 FSIAETS
+2209 FSIAETL

-2225 EPATVLAA
+2225 ESATVLAA
-2233 IHAWWRAEGSGL
+2233 IHTWWRAEGSDL
-2245 RASYAERTYPEHFS
+2245 RDSYEKRTYPGHFL
-2259 PSQLRESQDRA
+2259 PSQLCGSQDRA

-2290 QHRSFIETG
+2290 QHKGFIETG

-2323 LERWSAPEQFDQ
+2323 LKRWSAPGHFDQ

-2342 TFVDLYSVARWLDEY
+2342 TFVDLYSVARWLNEY
-2357 REITVKLP
+2357 REVMVKLP

-2380 QPSYWPPAMRLSI
+2380 QPSYWPPAMHLSI

-2408 MIRELLRHG
+2408 MIRELLWYG
-2417 AYELGDEHLMIPYV
+2417 TYESHDEHLMIPYV

-2456 ASRTI
+2456 ASRLI

-2466 KHLGDDRRFDGD
+2466 RHLGDDRRFDGA

-2487 RRKHQDALETCFAE
+2487 RREHLESRNECFAD
-2501 VGGAPP
+2501 VGCAPP
-2507 SLLTDDNERESDGE
+2507 KFLDDEYELGSEGETGDSDE
-2521 IGGYGE
+2521 

>member
-1 MSIRA
+1 
-6 QAEREKCAAPMPDFR
+6 MPDFR

-56 EARRFRLDVLPGWP
+56 EAQRFRLDALPGWP

-83 VANDGLFRKQDES
+83 VANDGFFRQQDES

-102 ESSKAADSAAI
+102 ESGKAADSAAV

-123 FHLCDAFIVY
+123 FHLCDAFVVY
-133 ARREGGDAF
+133 AQRENGETF
-142 NTVVNPFLEV
+142 CTVVNPFLEV
-152 DVAGNISRQWEPL
+152 DIAGNISRQWEPL

-173 GGEVVSDFP
+173 GDKVASDFP
-182 DRYLTLWLPLRRES
+182 DRHLILWLPLRRES
-196 IQPAPGVGFSSNM
+196 IQPAPGVGFSSKM

-224 LRAVLTTL
+224 LSVVLTTL

-239 ILENGVTCCAL
+239 ILESGESRCAL
-250 ELDVAQGR
+250 ELDVTQGR

-267 GVHAFGGKIEVAPER
+267 GVHAFGGKIEAASAK
-282 STASFVGRETMALD
+282 STASFVGREAMAID
-296 GRLAELRRTP
+296 GRLAELKRAP

-337 GGIARTMPARTM
+337 GGIGRTAH
-349 PARLRISWAVFL
+349 AQLRISWAVFL
-361 PISDESSI
+361 PISDVSDTLI
-369 DIPLDD
+369 QLDD
-375 DGALGQFRLLL
+375 SALGEFRLLL

-398 IEGLNASV
+398 IEGLDAPV
-406 ETDMP
+406 ETDVA
-411 ADATALRRAWNAE
+411 ADATALRRTWNAE

-444 AMITSSELTQL
+444 AIVTSSELTQL
-455 VSALARH
+455 VSALAGH
-462 DWFRRNRGA
+462 GWFRRNREA

-500 LPAAVADTPQRIGE
+500 LPTSVAEVPQRIGE
-514 LFGTIGAWA
+514 LFGAIGEWA
-523 DSSGAHFVVDAR
+523 GAGGVRLVVDA
-535 AGLSALPIRW
+535 GNALGAQPIRW
-545 TGADLGV
+545 TGADLSAI
-552 VFSGLSP
+552 FSGLSP
-559 RAFQSRDLSRLLVD
+559 RAFQSRDLARLLVD
-573 FLDIAML
+573 FLEMATLD
-580 GDAEHSAIGPHMV
+580 DAEHSAIGPHMIA
-593 TALRTAMAETQAL
+593 ALRAAMAETQAL
-606 APFELVK
+606 APSELVK
-613 SALAHVPHGALFPLP
+613 SALAHVPRGALFPLP
-628 PSVENRQVLRALA
+628 LSVENRQVLRALA
-641 SAPAS
+641 SASAN

-661 PRPSDEDLKAL
+661 PRLSDEDLKAL
-672 LTALEPLI
+672 LTALEQLI

-687 AATAALALLAQ
+687 AAAAALALLAQ

-722 VRIRGPIVLS
+722 VRIRSPIVLS
-732 LQALVERSKAGLLFS
+732 LQALVDRSKAGLLFVN
-747 SSPQANTW
+747 SPQANTW
-755 LPLLVEALPD
+755 LPLFVETLPD
-765 VSPLIVDSGAMPLL
+765 VTPLIVDSGAMLLL
-779 RDAANL
+779 RDEAKLA
-785 TLQSA
+785 LQQA
-790 GKEAAFSLIDK
+790 GKEAAFSLINK
-801 AMSFGP
+801 AKSFGP
-807 ISARQRLLD
+807 ASARQQLLD
-816 EIGIDSKDDPAAARR
+816 EIGIDNKDDPAGARR
-831 LCVGIR
+831 LCVGIH

-854 RIERITTALIAESQ
+854 RIERITTALITRSQ
-868 NEFLVPTGI
+868 NEFLVPTSI
-877 ADGLSRTQRNHLRIE
+877 ADGLSRAQRNHLRIE
-892 VLDATNLEALFEK
+892 VLDSTNLETLFEQ

-912 LNPDVSEREA
+912 LSPDASEREA
-922 VLEAGLPDDLLIR
+922 VLEAGLSDGLMIR

-941 RDGTVGD
+941 QDGTVGD

-958 WPVPE
+958 WSVPE
-963 ALRAVVS
+963 ALRAVVA
-970 IVQPCRSQKARERQG
+970 IVRPCQSRKARELQG
-985 QLIGAWSPLS
+985 QLIRAWSPES
-995 QIEVV
+995 QIEVA
-1000 LGCDDPH
+1000 LSCNDPH
-1007 RFRGDILDALAK
+1007 RLRGEILDALARIQSPLDGSL
-1019 LESSPDER
+1019 LEG
-1027 LLDALR
+1027 LR
-1033 AKPWLLADGQ
+1033 AKSWLFADGH
-1043 PVAPQDVLALPSVVD
+1043 PVKPQDVLALPPAVD
-1058 EAARALLL
+1058 EGARTLLL

-1071 PPFLPAAKLAID
+1071 PPFLPAARLAID
-1083 VREHRG
+1083 MREHRG

-1098 PDRRSSFEV
+1098 PDRRSSFEA
-1107 LALMVEDAGIIGR
+1107 LALMVEDARIIGR

-1127 PLDDFA
+1127 PIDDFA

-1151 AVLASEAD
+1151 AVLASEVD
-1159 RGDAMRVVAAFAE
+1159 RDDAMTIVAAFAE
-1172 VHSSDTINLA
+1172 IHSSDTNSA
-1182 GTHLDRLAALAK
+1182 GIHLSRLAALA
-1194 ENGRKGE
+1194 EVNGRKGE
-1201 AARKVYRYGFNVVA
+1201 AARRVYRYGFNVVA
-1215 CWPEESRRQVFAG
+1215 RWPEESRRQVFAG

-1242 EVVQGGDGLNPN
+1242 EVVQGGDGLDPN

-1268 EASPAERHGAGYE
+1268 EASPAEKHGTGYE

-1294 IRNVDLAALETQ
+1294 IRNVDLAALEAQ

-1318 QGRVPSDL
+1318 RGRVPSNL
-1326 IIVYLGLIGRS
+1326 MIVYLGLIGRS
-1337 EPFRHLANEWAIDTT
+1337 EPFRHLANEWAIDATP
-1352 ADVDTLWA
+1352 DVDTLWA
-1360 DLDNHFHREIL
+1360 DLENHFPREIL

-1380 DQRRFLIKLV
+1380 DQRRFLIELV

-1400 SGDVFDAPLGDPD
+1400 SGDVFDAPLGDPG

-1458 IFRRFVETVAV
+1458 IFLRFVETVAA
-1469 DCLWLGLERQ
+1469 DCLWLGMERQ
-1479 RAALREMLDKA
+1479 RAALREMLDRA

-1558 ISDGTLATELLS
+1558 ISDSTLATELLS

-1591 QNADDAYRQHG
+1591 QNADDAYRQYG
-1602 EPASDAR
+1602 EAVSDAH
-1609 FRVEQL
+1609 FRIEPL
-1615 PGDPGGFRVVH
+1615 PGDPGGYRVVH

-1635 HDAEEGRRVGHDR
+1635 RDAEEGRRVGHDR

-1701 PMPWPE
+1701 PTPWPE
-1707 GIDIAEGRKAPGG
+1707 GIDIAERRKAPGG
-1720 RKATVIEV
+1720 RKATIIEV
-1728 PFSAETAEKGAEAMA
+1728 PFSAETADKGAEAMA
-1743 AFKSAVTWLPAF
+1743 AFKSAVNWLPAF
-1755 ARTIRRVE
+1755 ARTISRVE

-1772 DCSSLPLLD
+1772 DCSSLPLLG
-1781 ESQVSVVSMSGGR
+1781 ERQVSVVSISGGR

-1799 RFDLSSGFAL
+1799 HFDLSSGFAL

-1818 DRFPDDLNRLWNLA
+1818 DRFPDDLKRLWNLA

-1864 TEKFR
+1864 AEKFR
-1869 TLGRILGDRLLK
+1869 ILGRILGDRLLK

-1951 TRLPPP
+1951 TRLLAP
-1957 FASLVKASDA
+1957 FAALINASDA
-1967 AHFVDGALS
+1967 ACFVDGALS
-1976 DSTLLGKVRDWSAM
+1976 DSTVLSKVRNWSALA
-1990 TELRGRAIASEV
+1990 ELRDRTVASEI
-2002 AGQLKK
+2002 AGQLGK
-2008 LGCGSIRPIRLSD
+2008 LGFGNIRPVGLSN
-2021 VLHIEMGPEMRV
+2021 VLSIEMGADNRV
-2033 DVDLAMRLGQ
+2033 DVDLAMRFGR
-2043 VLTLERVEQ
+2043 VLTLEGVEQ
-2052 EPLNQERQQI
+2052 EPLNRERRQI
-2062 LGAAGQAHFRAQ
+2062 LDTAGQAHFRAQ

-2082 DLNSE
+2082 DLSSE
-2087 DAGSDDEKLRCGFAP
+2087 DAGNDDEKLRCGFAP
-2102 ESALLGHGYQSAALE
+2102 ESALLDRGYQNAALE
-2117 FFKTARAQSGYGPQV
+2117 FFKTARAQSGYSPQV
-2132 SLLLKWA
+2132 PLLLKWA
-2139 KNADCT
+2139 KIANCT

-2186 ALLEAWMEEDK
+2186 ALLEAWVEEDK
-2197 KRLLLELGGHNL
+2197 KRLLLELGGYNL
-2209 FSIAETS
+2209 FSIADTS
-2216 LPSPMPPPP
+2216 PISPPP

-2233 IHAWWRAEGSGL
+2233 IHAWWGAESTIL
-2245 RASYAERTYPEHFS
+2245 RAKYAERTYPADFS
-2259 PSQLRESQDRA
+2259 PSQLRDSQDRTT
-2270 AWFTMFALA
+2270 WFTMFALA
-2279 CFQSFGRTQDG
+2279 CFHSFGRVQDG
-2290 QHRSFIETG
+2290 QHKSFIDAG
-2299 IREGWWQEL
+2299 FREGWWQEL

-2357 REITVKLP
+2357 REITIKLP

-2417 AYELGDEHLMIPYV
+2417 AYESCDERPMIPYV
-2431 WAPSQRVRVLLN
+2431 WAPSQRVRVLLDK
-2443 ELGADVG
+2443 LGAEVG
-2450 ERPDKE
+2450 ERADKE

-2487 RRKHQDALETCFAE
+2487 RRRHRDTLEACFAE
-2501 VGGAPP
+2501 VGSTPP
-2507 SLLTDDNERESDGE
+2507 NFPDDGHELEAEGE
-2521 IGGYGE
+2521 IGDSDE

>member
-1 MSIRA
+1 
-6 QAEREKCAAPMPDFR
+6 MPDFH

-56 EARRFRLDVLPGWP
+56 EAQRFRLDVLPGWP
-70 NAANPLL
+70 NAAHPLL

-83 VANDGLFRKQDES
+83 VANDGFFRKQDES

-102 ESSKAADSAAI
+102 ESSKAADNAAI

-133 ARREGGDAF
+133 ARREDGDAF
-142 NTVVNPFLEV
+142 STVVNPFLEV

-165 DPADVGFL
+165 ELADVGFL

-182 DRYLTLWLPLRRES
+182 DRYLVLWLPLRRES

-214 TIRELIRPDD
+214 TIRELVRPDD

-239 ILENGVTCCAL
+239 ILENGKSRCAL
-250 ELDVAQGR
+250 ELDAAHGR

-267 GVHAFGGKIEVAPER
+267 GVNAFGGTIEIVPER

-296 GRLAELRRTP
+296 GRLAALRRTS

-326 HGAATLLRIPH
+326 HGAATLLRIPRR
-337 GGIARTMPARTM
+337 GTERAM

-369 DIPLDD
+369 DIPLDH

-411 ADATALRRAWNAE
+411 ADATALRRAWNTE

-455 VSALARH
+455 VSALARD
-462 DWFRRNRGA
+462 DWFRRNREA

-483 GPAIVWRVVPS
+483 GPAVVWRVVRS

-500 LPAAVADTPQRIGE
+500 LPASVADTPQRIGE
-514 LFGTIGAWA
+514 LFRTIGAWA
-523 DSSGAHFVVDAR
+523 DSSGAHLVVDAR
-535 AGLSALPIRW
+535 AGLSARPIRW
-545 TGADLGV
+545 TGADLGA

-559 RAFQSRDLSRLLVD
+559 RAFQSRDLARLLVD

-606 APFELVK
+606 APSELVK

-641 SAPAS
+641 SAPAN

-661 PRPSDEDLKAL
+661 ARLSDEDLKTL
-672 LTALEPLI
+672 LNALEPLL
-680 EGDQADQ
+680 EGGQADQ

-732 LQALVERSKAGLLFS
+732 LQALVERSRAGLLFS
-747 SSPQANTW
+747 NSPQANTW

-779 RDAANL
+779 RDEAKL
-785 TLQSA
+785 ELQSA
-790 GKEAAFSLIDK
+790 GKESAFSLINK

-807 ISARQRLLD
+807 EDVRQRLLE
-816 EIGIDSKDDPAAARR
+816 EIGVENKDDPAAARR
-831 LCVGIR
+831 LCVGGR
-837 EAGYSASK
+837 EAGYSVSK

-854 RIERITTALIAESQ
+854 RIERITKALIAQGQ
-868 NEFLVPTGI
+868 NEFLVPTNL
-877 ADGLSRTQRNHLRIE
+877 ADSLSRTQRNHLRIE
-892 VLDATNLEALFEK
+892 VLDATNLETLFER
-905 NIAAIEQ
+905 NIAAVAE
-912 LNPDVSEREA
+912 LNPDIAEREA
-922 VLEAGLPDDLLIR
+922 VLEAGLSDGLLTR

-941 RDGTVGD
+941 QDGTVGD

-958 WPVPE
+958 WPVPK

-995 QIEVV
+995 QIEVA

-1007 RFRGDILDALAK
+1007 RFRGDVLDALAK
-1019 LESSPDER
+1019 LESSPDGR
-1027 LLDALR
+1027 LLDALC

-1043 PVAPQDVLALPSVVD
+1043 PVAPQDVLALPPAVD

-1066 KNGEA
+1066 KDGEA
-1071 PPFLPAAKLAID
+1071 PAFLPAARLAID
-1083 VREHRG
+1083 VRDHPG
-1089 FDHLGKWVL
+1089 FVHLEEWVL
-1098 PDRRSSFEV
+1098 PDRRASFEA

-1120 LGAADEF
+1120 LGTADEL
-1127 PLDDFA
+1127 PIDDFA
-1133 TLAKDSGDIG
+1133 TLAKDSSDVGS
-1143 LPGWPLLA
+1143 PGWRLLA

-1159 RGDAMRVVAAFAE
+1159 RGDAIKVVAAFAE
-1172 VHSSDTINLA
+1172 IHFSDANLA
-1182 GTHLDRLAALAK
+1182 GTHLDHLAALAK

-1215 CWPEESRRQVFAG
+1215 RWPEESRRQVFAG

-1242 EVVQGGDGLNPN
+1242 EVVQGGDGLDPN

-1268 EASPAERHGAGYE
+1268 EASPAERHRTGYE

-1337 EPFRHLANEWAIDTT
+1337 EPFRHLANEWAIDAT

-1380 DQRRFLIKLV
+1380 DQRRFLIELV
-1390 AGEHVQAVAL
+1390 AGEHVQTVAL
-1400 SGDVFDAPLGDPD
+1400 SGNVFDVPLGDPG

-1426 GIRAADGKV
+1426 GIRAADGKM

-1458 IFRRFVETVAV
+1458 IFRRFVETVAA
-1469 DCLWLGLERQ
+1469 DCLLLGMERQ
-1479 RAALREMLDKA
+1479 RAALREMLDRA
-1490 VEVDQSTI
+1490 VKVDQSTI

-1538 LHLSAPAQKMEEL
+1538 LHLSAPAQQMEEL
-1551 KSELWRK
+1551 KSELWRQ
-1558 ISDGTLATELLS
+1558 ISDSTLATELLS

-1602 EPASDAR
+1602 EPASDAH
-1609 FRVEQL
+1609 FLLEPL
-1615 PGDPGGFRVVH
+1615 PGGPGGFRVVH

-1720 RKATVIEV
+1720 RKATAIEV
-1728 PFSAETAEKGAEAMA
+1728 PFSAETAEKGAEAVA
-1743 AFKSAVTWLPAF
+1743 AFKSAVPWLPAF
-1755 ARTIRRVE
+1755 ARAIRRVE

-1781 ESQVSVVSMSGGR
+1781 EIQVSVVSMSGGC

-1799 RFDLSSGFAL
+1799 RFDLSSGFTL
-1809 LLHIGAAGP
+1809 LLHIGVAGP
-1818 DRFPDDLNRLWNLA
+1818 DRFPDDLNRLWNLV

-1851 PGRTGLAGSIADQ
+1851 PGRTGLAGAIADQ

-1869 TLGRILGDRLLK
+1869 TLGRIFGDRLLK

-1905 RTAAWS
+1905 RRAAWG

-1924 FDDDLARHLHAD
+1924 FDDNLARHLHAD
-1936 GHGYGHLIG
+1936 GRGYGHLIG

-1957 FASLVKASDA
+1957 FALLIRASDA
-1967 AHFVDGALS
+1967 GCFVDGALS
-1976 DSTLLGKVRDWSAM
+1976 DLPMLAKVQDWPAI
-1990 TELRGRAIASEV
+1990 TELRDRTVSSEI
-2002 AGQLKK
+2002 AGQLRK
-2008 LGCGSIRPIRLSD
+2008 LGFGNIRPLRFSSL
-2021 VLHIEMGPEMRV
+2021 L
-2033 DVDLAMRLGQ
+2033 
-2043 VLTLERVEQ
+2043 
-2052 EPLNQERQQI
+2052 RQQI
-2062 LGAAGQAHFRAQ
+2062 GEDKHVSPDLAKTLGLALTSQSIREAPLDSELYEILDVSRQALFLAQ
-2074 DGSWRSVR
+2074 DGAWRIAQLPSPEAA
-2082 DLNSE
+2082 E
-2087 DAGSDDEKLRCGFAP
+2087 DPEERRLCGFAP
-2102 ESALLGHGYQSAALE
+2102 AKHLVDKQYTGAALE
-2117 FFKTARAQSGYGPQV
+2117 FFRVARERSGLGPQAHDLGGWTAEIPANDQGRQAAALRYV
-2132 SLLLKWA
+2132 IEGRQGRELG
-2139 KNADCT
+2139 DEIR
-2145 DRHRAVLRYIVDGS
+2145 RHRPGWLPWPSSQLRISPLLSGWTEKEKDDLLYAL
-2159 QGRALAAEM
+2159 QGR
-2168 RGDLPSWIP
+2168 
-2177 RPLESLLTD
+2177 D
-2186 ALLEAWMEEDK
+2186 AFL
-2197 KRLLLELGGHNL
+2197 
-2209 FSIAETS
+2209 
-2216 LPSPMPPPP
+2216 SPMSVQSPPP
-2225 EPATVLAA
+2225 EPATVLTA
-2233 IHAWWRAEGSGL
+2233 IHAWWRTEGSSL
-2245 RASYAERTYPEHFS
+2245 RASYLERAYPGDFS
-2259 PSQLRESQDRA
+2259 PSQLRESQDRT

-2308 SESRPPDEVQSWLER
+2308 SQSRPPDEVQSWLER

-2342 TFVDLYSVARWLDEY
+2342 TFVDLYSIARWLDEY
-2357 REITVKLP
+2357 REITIKLP
-2365 RIIEEHGVISLNGAL
+2365 RIVEDHGVISLNGAL

-2408 MIRELLRHG
+2408 MVRELLRHG
-2417 AYELGDEHLMIPYV
+2417 AYESCDESPMIPYV

-2443 ELGADVG
+2443 KLGADVG
-2450 ERPDKE
+2450 ERADKE

-2487 RRKHQDALETCFAE
+2487 RRRHWDTLEACFAE
-2501 VGGAPP
+2501 VGSTRPDFP
-2507 SLLTDDNERESDGE
+2507 DDGHELGGEGE
-2521 IGGYGE
+2521 IGDSDE

>member
-1 MSIRA
+1 M
-6 QAEREKCAAPMPDFR
+6 
-21 ISPISIVNQ
+21 
-30 IKSNLQDR
+30 
-38 YDSGYPILKELLQ
+38 
-51 NADDA
+51 
-56 EARRFRLDVLPGWP
+56 
-70 NAANPLL
+70 
-77 RGPGLL
+77 
-83 VANDGLFRKQDES
+83 
-96 GITSFG
+96 
-102 ESSKAADSAAI
+102 
-113 GKFGFGQKAV
+113 
-123 FHLCDAFIVY
+123 
-133 ARREGGDAF
+133 
-142 NTVVNPFLEV
+142 
-152 DVAGNISRQWEPL
+152 
-165 DPADVGFL
+165 
-173 GGEVVSDFP
+173 GGEVAADFP
-182 DRYLTLWLPLRRES
+182 DRHLVLWLPLRREG

-209 PSAAE
+209 PSATE

-224 LRAVLTTL
+224 LRVVLTTL

-239 ILENGVTCCAL
+239 ILEHGESRCAL
-250 ELDVAQGR
+250 KLDVVQGR

-267 GVHAFGGKIEVAPER
+267 GVHVFGGKIEATPER
-282 STASFVGRETMALD
+282 SAASFVGREAMALD
-296 GRLAELRRTP
+296 GRLADLKRTP

-326 HGAATLLRIPH
+326 HGAATLLRIPLR
-337 GGIARTMPARTM
+337 GNARTAPAQ
-349 PARLRISWAVFL
+349 LRISWAVFL
-361 PISDESSI
+361 PISEAS
-369 DIPLDD
+369 DIVVPLDD
-375 DGALGQFRLLL
+375 SALGEFRLLL

-398 IEGLNASV
+398 IEGLNAAV
-406 ETDMP
+406 ETGVP

-444 AMITSSELTQL
+444 AIVTSSELTQ
-455 VSALARH
+455 VVPAFARH
-462 DWFRRNRGA
+462 DWFRRNREA

-483 GPAIVWRVVPS
+483 GSGIVWRVVPS
-494 GDALRP
+494 VDALRP
-500 LPAAVADTPQRIGE
+500 LPASVADTPQRIGE
-514 LFGTIGAWA
+514 LFADIGAWA
-523 DSSGAHFVVDAR
+523 GSSGAHLIVDTR
-535 AGLSALPIRW
+535 AALSSQPIRW
-545 TGADLGV
+545 TEADLAAI
-552 VFSGLSP
+552 FSGLSP
-559 RAFQSRDLSRLLVD
+559 RAFQSRDLARLLVD
-573 FLDIAML
+573 FLEAAML

-606 APFELVK
+606 APSELVK

-641 SAPAS
+641 SAPAN
-646 ILPVRGEWLDDGRRP
+646 ILPVRGEWLDDSRRP
-661 PRPSDEDLKAL
+661 PGLSDEDLKAL

-687 AATAALALLAQ
+687 AATAALALLIR
-698 AERNISELARDPD
+698 AERGVNELVADRE
-711 FASIKVLRVRD
+711 FASIKVLRARD
-722 VRIRGPIVLS
+722 VRNGGPAALS
-732 LQALVERSKAGLLFS
+732 LQILLARSREGLLFAN
-747 SSPQANTW
+747 SPQANSL
-755 LPLLVEALPD
+755 LPLLAHTLPEA
-765 VSPLIVDSGAMPLL
+765 SPLIVEGKTAEFL
-779 RDAANL
+779 RDSSNSIVRLHGVGSESILELVKTAARFGAKDARRKL
-785 TLQSA
+785 LERLRPTDSDDRAALRCLCAGDKRAGYGGATLHVLE
-790 GKEAAFSLIDK
+790 GTPKGLERIV
-801 AMSFGP
+801 
-807 ISARQRLLD
+807 
-816 EIGIDSKDDPAAARR
+816 AAA
-831 LCVGIR
+831 LNSS
-837 EAGYSASK
+837 EN
-845 LWTLDPNQK
+845 T
-854 RIERITTALIAESQ
+854 
-868 NEFLVPTGI
+868 FLVPTDIAEELPQKLRQHIGITLLDTPGI
-877 ADGLSRTQRNHLRIE
+877 AALLERDVGVIADIQPTSAERDAFLLTQ
-892 VLDATNLEALFEK
+892 
-905 NIAAIEQ
+905 
-912 LNPDVSEREA
+912 
-922 VLEAGLPDDLLIR
+922 LPDSLLRR
-935 LPIHER
+935 LPIHVR
-941 RDGTVGD
+941 SDGIIGNLE
-948 GKGIFRETKE
+948 GIFREADWKIT
-958 WPVPE
+958 E
-963 ALRAVVS
+963 ALRPYVLT
-970 IVQPCRSQKARERQG
+970 IQPCANRQARERQER
-985 QLIGAWSPLS
+985 LIETWSPRH
-995 QIEVV
+995 QVEVA
-1000 LGCDDPH
+1000 LDRDDPH
-1007 RFRGDILDALAK
+1007 RFRSEILDALAR
-1019 LESSPDER
+1019 LESPLDER
-1027 LLDALR
+1027 PLDALR

-1043 PVAPQDVLALPSVVD
+1043 PVAPQDVLALPSAVD

-1066 KNGEA
+1066 KNGET
-1071 PPFLPAAKLAID
+1071 PPFLTAAKLAID

-1098 PDRRSSFEV
+1098 PDRRSSFEA
-1107 LALMVEDAGIIGR
+1107 LALMIEDAGIIGR

-1127 PLDDFA
+1127 PIDEFA
-1133 TLAKDSGDIG
+1133 TLAKDSGDVG

-1151 AVLASEAD
+1151 AVLISETD
-1159 RGDAMRVVAAFAE
+1159 RDDSRKVVAAFTE
-1172 VHSSDTINLA
+1172 IHPSDTNLA
-1182 GTHLDRLAALAK
+1182 GTHLNRLATLAE

-1201 AARKVYRYGFNVVA
+1201 AARRVYRYGFNVVSR
-1215 CWPEESRRQVFAG
+1215 WPEETRRRVFG
-1228 MLVPTEAGNWRSGR
+1228 ETPVPTEAGDWRNGR
-1242 EVVQGGDGLNPN
+1242 EVVHGGDGLDPN

-1281 VHDLSPTDHRRGE
+1281 VHNLSPTDHRRGE
-1294 IRNVDLAALETQ
+1294 IRNVDLAALEGQ
-1306 WADQHR
+1306 SADQHR
-1312 SFLATW
+1312 AFLATW
-1318 QGRVPSDL
+1318 RGRVPSDL
-1326 IIVYLGLIGRS
+1326 VIVYLGLIGRN
-1337 EPFRHLANEWAIDTT
+1337 EPFRRLANEWVIDAT

-1360 DLDNHFHREIL
+1360 DLDNHFPREIL
-1371 YPNSLADEV
+1371 YPSPLADEI
-1380 DQRRFLIKLV
+1380 DQRRFLIEPV

-1400 SGDVFDAPLGDPD
+1400 SGDVFDAPLGDPG

-1458 IFRRFVETVAV
+1458 IFRRFVETVAA
-1469 DCLWLGLERQ
+1469 DCLWLGMERQ
-1479 RAALREMLDKA
+1479 RAALREVLDKA

-1524 QKALRAYQAEESRL
+1524 QKALREYQAEESH
-1538 LHLSAPAQKMEEL
+1538 LHHLPTSAQKMEEL
-1551 KSELWRK
+1551 KAELWRK
-1558 ISDGTLATELLS
+1558 VSNSTLATELLS

-1609 FRVEQL
+1609 FRIEPL
-1615 PGDPGGFRVVH
+1615 PDHPGGFRVVH

-1701 PMPWPE
+1701 PTPWPE

-1728 PFSAETAEKGAEAMA
+1728 PFSAETADKGAEAMA

-1755 ARTIRRVE
+1755 ARTICRVE

-1772 DCSSLPLLD
+1772 DCSSLPLPG
-1781 ESQVSVVSMSGGR
+1781 ESQVSVVSMSGGH

-1818 DRFPDDLNRLWNLA
+1818 DRFPDGLKRLWNLA

-1837 SRSGWLLNGPFAVD
+1837 LRSGWLLNGPFAVD
-1851 PGRTGLAGSIADQ
+1851 PGRTGLAGSIGDQ

-1869 TLGRILGDRLLK
+1869 TLGRALGDRLLK

-1951 TRLPPP
+1951 TRLPAP
-1957 FASLVKASDA
+1957 FTSLIKASDA
-1967 AHFVDGALS
+1967 ACFADGALS
-1976 DSTLLGKVRDWSAM
+1976 DLSMLAKVQDWPAL
-1990 TELRGRAIASEV
+1990 TELRDRTVASEI
-2002 AGQLKK
+2002 AGQLRK
-2008 LGCGSIRPIRLSD
+2008 LGFGNIRPLRFSSL
-2021 VLHIEMGPEMRV
+2021 L
-2033 DVDLAMRLGQ
+2033 
-2043 VLTLERVEQ
+2043 
-2052 EPLNQERQQI
+2052 RQQI
-2062 LGAAGQAHFRAQ
+2062 GEDKHVSPGLAKTLGLALTPQSIREAPLDSELPDILDIARQALFLAQ
-2074 DGSWRSVR
+2074 DGSWRIAQLPS
-2082 DLNSE
+2082 L
-2087 DAGSDDEKLRCGFAP
+2087 DAADEAEERRLCAFAP
-2102 ESALLGHGYQSAALE
+2102 AKHLLEEQYTGAALE
-2117 FFKTARAQSGYGPQV
+2117 FFRVARERSGFGPQARD
-2132 SLLLKWA
+2132 LRGWA
-2139 KNADCT
+2139 AEITAEDQG
-2145 DRHRAVLRYIVDGS
+2145 RQAAALRYVIEGR
-2159 QGRALAAEM
+2159 QGR
-2168 RGDLPSWIP
+2168 
-2177 RPLESLLTD
+2177 
-2186 ALLEAWMEEDK
+2186 
-2197 KRLLLELGGHNL
+2197 ELGDEIRRDRPGW
-2209 FSIAETS
+2209 
-2216 LPSPMPPPP
+2216 LPWPSSQLRISPMLSGWTEKEKDDLLYALQGRDAFLPPMPVQSPRP

-2233 IHAWWRAEGSGL
+2233 IHAWWHTDNTDL
-2245 RASYAERTYPEHFS
+2245 RASYAEKAYPESFS
-2259 PSQLRESQDRA
+2259 PSQLRESQDRT

-2290 QHRSFIETG
+2290 QHKSFIETG

-2365 RIIEEHGVISLNGAL
+2365 RIIEQHGVISLNGAL

-2393 DAAPINRSLGIGMNW
+2393 DAAPINRSLGISMNW

-2417 AYELGDEHLMIPYV
+2417 AYEAHDEHLMIPYV
-2431 WAPSQRVRVLLN
+2431 WAPSRRVRTLLN

-2450 ERPDKE
+2450 ERADKE
-2456 ASRTI
+2456 ASRAI

-2466 KHLGDDRRFDGD
+2466 MHLGDDRRFDGD

-2487 RRKHQDALETCFAE
+2487 RHRHRDALEACFDD

-2507 SLLTDDNERESDGE
+2507 DLLEDEDEQENDGE
-2521 IGGYGE
+2521 IGGSGE

>member
-1 MSIRA
+1 
-6 QAEREKCAAPMPDFR
+6 MPNYIDD
-21 ISPISIVNQ
+21 PISRLDQ
-30 IKSNLQDR
+30 IKSNLRDR

-56 EARRFRLDVLPGWP
+56 KEARRFRLDALPGWRT
-70 NAANPLL
+70 AANPLL

-83 VANDGLFRKQDES
+83 VVNDGIFCKEDERGILLFGAS
-96 GITSFG
+96 G
-102 ESSKAADSAAI
+102 KASDNAAA

-133 ARREGGDAF
+133 AQRENGETF
-142 NTVVNPFLEV
+142 NTVVNPFLGA
-152 DVAGNISRQWEPL
+152 DIDGNISAQWEPPDGTF
-165 DPADVGFL
+165 DPADIGFL
-173 GGEVVSDFP
+173 KGEITSDFP
-182 DRYLTLWLPLRRES
+182 DRHLVLWLPLRREG
-196 IQPAPGVGFSSNM
+196 IRPAPGVGFSSDI
-209 PSAAE
+209 PSAE
-214 TIRELIRPDD
+214 QTIEELIRPDD
-224 LRAVLTTL
+224 LRVLLTAL
-232 RHLKSIE
+232 RRLKSIE
-239 ILENGVTCCAL
+239 IREGGKLRCGL
-250 ELDVAQGR
+250 KLDDTRGR
-258 FVGPNRLGD
+258 FQGPDRLNGS
-267 GVHAFGGKIEVAPER
+267 VRTFGGAIGNTADR
-282 STASFVGRETMALD
+282 STAPFVGRETMALD

-306 HWPQTI
+306 HWPQTT
-312 TVLSPQPVPEKGEP
+312 TVRSPKPGPEKGEP

-337 GGIARTMPARTM
+337 GGSARTM

-375 DGALGQFRLLL
+375 DGAIGQFRLLL
-386 HGYFFLDSGRRQ
+386 HGYFFLDSGRRE
-398 IEGLNASV
+398 IEGLNACV
-406 ETDMP
+406 DPDMP
-411 ADATALRRAWNAE
+411 ADEKALRRAWNAA

-444 AMITSSELTQL
+444 AMITSSELTRL

-462 DWFRRNRGA
+462 DWFQRNREA

-483 GPAIVWRVVPS
+483 GRAIIWHVVRS

-500 LPAAVADTPQRIGE
+500 LPASVADAPQQIGE

-523 DSSGAHFVVDAR
+523 DSSGAHLVVDAR
-535 AGLSALPIRW
+535 AGLSAQPIRW
-545 TGADLGV
+545 TGADLGA

-573 FLDIAML
+573 FLGMQML
-580 GDAEHSAIGPHMV
+580 GDAEHSVIGSHII
-593 TALRTAMAETQAL
+593 TALRAAMAETQAL
-606 APFELVK
+606 APSELVK
-613 SALAHVPHGALFPLP
+613 STLAHVPHGALFPLP

-641 SAPAS
+641 SAPAN
-646 ILPVRGEWLDDGRRP
+646 ILPVRGEWLDDVRRP
-661 PRPSDEDLKAL
+661 PRLSSEDLKTL
-672 LTALEPLI
+672 LTALEPLV

-698 AERNISELARDPD
+698 AKRNISELARDPD

-732 LQALVERSKAGLLFS
+732 LQALVERSRAGLLFS
-747 SSPQANTW
+747 SSPQANIW

-765 VSPLIVDSGAMPLL
+765 VSPLIVDSGATPLL
-779 RDAANL
+779 RDEAKLA
-785 TLQSA
+785 LQPA
-790 GKEAAFSLIDK
+790 GKQAAFSLINK
-801 AMSFGP
+801 AMSFGSV
-807 ISARQRLLD
+807 SARQRLLD
-816 EIGIDSKDDPAAARR
+816 EIGIDHKEDPAAARR
-831 LCVGIR
+831 LCVGIH
-837 EAGYSASK
+837 EAGHYSASK

-854 RIERITTALIAESQ
+854 RIERITTALIARSQ
-868 NEFLVPTGI
+868 NEFLVPTSI
-877 ADGLSRTQRNHLRIE
+877 ADELSRTQRNHLRIE
-892 VLDATNLEALFEK
+892 KLDSTNLETLFEK

-912 LNPDVSEREA
+912 LSLDDSEREA
-922 VLEAGLPDDLLIR
+922 VLEADLSNGLLIR

-941 RDGTVGD
+941 QDGTVGD

-958 WPVPE
+958 WSVPE

-970 IVQPCRSQKARERQG
+970 IVRPCQSQKARERQER
-985 QLIGAWSPLS
+985 LIGAWFPES
-995 QIEVV
+995 QIEVA
-1000 LGCDDPH
+1000 LNCDDPH
-1007 RFRGDILDALAK
+1007 GLRGEILNALVR
-1019 LESSPDER
+1019 LQSPPNGR
-1027 LLDALR
+1027 LLEGLH
-1033 AKPWLLADGQ
+1033 AKSWLFADGH
-1043 PVAPQDVLALPSVVD
+1043 PVKPQDVLALPPAVD

-1066 KNGEA
+1066 TNGEA
-1071 PPFLPAAKLAID
+1071 PPFLPAARLAID
-1083 VREHRG
+1083 VREHPG
-1089 FDHLGKWVL
+1089 FVHLKEWVL
-1098 PDRRSSFEV
+1098 PDGPASFEA
-1107 LALMVEDAGIIGR
+1107 LGLMVEDAGIIGR
-1120 LGAADEF
+1120 LGTADEL
-1127 PLDDFA
+1127 PIDDFA
-1133 TLAKDSGDIG
+1133 TLAKDSGEVG
-1143 LPGWPLLA
+1143 LAGWTLLA

-1159 RGDAMRVVAAFAE
+1159 RGDAMKVVAAFAE
-1172 VHSSDTINLA
+1172 IHSSDANLA
-1182 GTHLDRLAALAK
+1182 GIHLDHLAALAK

-1215 CWPEESRRQVFAG
+1215 RWPEESRRQVFAG

-1242 EVVQGGDGLNPN
+1242 EVVQGGDGLDPN
-1254 YVLARDYAS
+1254 YVLARNYAS

-1268 EASPAERHGAGYE
+1268 EASPAERHGVGYE
-1281 VHDLSPTDHRRGE
+1281 VHDLSPTGHRRGE
-1294 IRNVDLAALETQ
+1294 IRNVDLAALESQ
-1306 WADQHR
+1306 WADQHLR
-1312 SFLATW
+1312 FLATW
-1318 QGRVPSDL
+1318 RGRVPSDL
-1326 IIVYLGLIGRS
+1326 VIVYLGLIGRS
-1337 EPFRHLANEWAIDTT
+1337 EPFRRLANEWAIDAT

-1360 DLDNHFHREIL
+1360 DLDHHFPKEIL
-1371 YPNSLADEV
+1371 YPESLADEV
-1380 DQRRFLIKLV
+1380 DRRRFLIEPV

-1400 SGDVFDAPLGDPD
+1400 SGKVFDAPLGDPG
-1413 KGILIGNLHKSHE
+1413 KGILIGNLHKSNE
-1426 GIRAADGKV
+1426 GIRTADGKV

-1458 IFRRFVETVAV
+1458 IFRRFVETVAA
-1469 DCLWLGLERQ
+1469 DCLWLGMERQ

-1551 KSELWRK
+1551 KSELWQK
-1558 ISDGTLATELLS
+1558 ISDSTLAAELLY
-1570 AVRAKIGDFGY
+1570 AVRAKIEDFGY
-1581 SASRVLFELF
+1581 SSSRVLFELF

-1602 EPASDAR
+1602 DPASDAR
-1609 FRVEQL
+1609 FRVEPL

-1648 DLLNMLLMNFSEKRP
+1648 DLLHMLLMNFSEKRP

-1678 HVLSDGVGIASGF
+1678 HVLSDSVGIASGF

-1728 PFSAETAEKGAEAMA
+1728 PFSSETADKGAEAMA

-1755 ARTIRRVE
+1755 ARAIRRVE
-1763 IEDDVPMSV
+1763 IEGVVPTSV
-1772 DCSSLPLLD
+1772 NCSSLPLLG
-1781 ESQVSVVSMSGGR
+1781 ETQVSVVSKSGGR

-1809 LLHIGAAGP
+1809 LLHIDASGP
-1818 DRFPDDLNRLWNLA
+1818 DRFPDDLKRLWNLA

-1837 SRSGWLLNGPFAVD
+1837 SSSGWLLNGPFAVN

-1864 TEKFR
+1864 PEKFR
-1869 TLGRILGDRLLK
+1869 TLGRIFGDRLLK

-1911 TFWSHL
+1911 TFWSRL

-1924 FDDDLARHLHAD
+1924 FDDDNPARHLHAD

-2021 VLHIEMGPEMRV
+2021 VLHIEMGPEKRV

-2062 LGAAGQAHFRAQ
+2062 LSAAGQAHFRAQ

-2082 DLNSE
+2082 DLSSE
-2087 DAGSDDEKLRCGFAP
+2087 DAGSDDEKLRCGFAS
-2102 ESALLGHGYQSAALE
+2102 ESALLGHGYQNAALE

-2139 KNADCT
+2139 KTADCT
-2145 DRHRAVLRYIVDGS
+2145 DRHRAVFRYIVDGS

-2177 RPLESLLTD
+2177 RPLKNLLTD
-2186 ALLEAWMEEDK
+2186 ALLEAWVEEDTK
-2197 KRLLLELGGHNL
+2197 QLLLELGGHKL

-2245 RASYAERTYPEHFS
+2245 RASYAERTYPGHFS
-2259 PSQLRESQDRA
+2259 PSQLRGSQDRV

-2290 QHRSFIETG
+2290 QHKSFIETG
-2299 IREGWWQEL
+2299 VREGWWQEL

-2357 REITVKLP
+2357 REVTVKLP
-2365 RIIEEHGVISLNGAL
+2365 RIIDEHGVISLNGAL

-2417 AYELGDEHLMIPYV
+2417 AYEAGDEHLMIPYV

-2443 ELGADVG
+2443 ELGAEVG
-2450 ERPDKE
+2450 DRPDKE

-2478 FDLPLQLIT
+2478 FDLPFQLIT
-2487 RRKHQDALETCFAE
+2487 RGRHRDALGTCFAE

-2507 SLLTDDNERESDGE
+2507 DLLTDGNERESDGE
-2521 IGGYGE
+2521 IGGFDE

>member
-1 MSIRA
+1 
-6 QAEREKCAAPMPDFR
+6 MPDFR
-21 ISPISIVNQ
+21 ISPISVVNQ

-56 EARRFRLDVLPGWP
+56 EAQRFRLDVLPGWP
-70 NAANPLL
+70 NAVNPLL

-83 VANDGLFRKQDES
+83 VANDGVFRKQDES

-133 ARREGGDAF
+133 ARRENGTPF
-142 NTVVNPFLEV
+142 TTVVNPFLEV

-173 GGEVVSDFP
+173 GGEVAADFP
-182 DRYLTLWLPLRRES
+182 DRHLVLWLPLRREG

-209 PSAAE
+209 PSATE
-214 TIRELIRPDD
+214 TIRELVRPDD
-224 LRAVLTTL
+224 LRVVLTTL

-239 ILENGVTCCAL
+239 ILDNGESRCAL
-250 ELDVAQGR
+250 KLDVAQGR
-258 FVGPNRLGD
+258 FNGPNRLGD
-267 GVHAFGGKIEVAPER
+267 GVHVFGGKIEATPER
-282 STASFVGRETMALD
+282 SAASFVGREAMALD
-296 GRLAELRRTP
+296 GRLADLKRTP

-337 GGIARTMPARTM
+337 RGTARTAPAQ
-349 PARLRISWAVFL
+349 LRISWAVFL
-361 PISDESSI
+361 PISDAS
-369 DIPLDD
+369 DIVVPLDD
-375 DGALGQFRLLL
+375 SALGEFRLLL

-398 IEGLNASV
+398 IEGLNAAV
-406 ETDMP
+406 ETGVP

-444 AMITSSELTQL
+444 AMVTSSELTQV
-455 VSALARH
+455 VSAFARH
-462 DWFRRNRGA
+462 DWFRRNREA
-471 ICREHALVRVLE
+471 ICREHVLVRVLE
-483 GPAIVWRVVPS
+483 GSAIVWRVVPS
-494 GDALRP
+494 VDALRP
-500 LPAAVADTPQRIGE
+500 LPASVADTPQRIGD
-514 LFGTIGAWA
+514 LFAAIGAWA
-523 DSSGAHFVVDAR
+523 GSSGAHLIVDTR
-535 AGLSALPIRW
+535 AALSSQPIRW
-545 TGADLGV
+545 TEADLTAI
-552 VFSGLSP
+552 FSGLSP

-573 FLDIAML
+573 FLEIAML

-593 TALRTAMAETQAL
+593 TALRTAMAETPAL
-606 APFELVK
+606 APSELVK
-613 SALAHVPHGALFPLP
+613 SILAHVPQGALFPLP

-641 SAPAS
+641 SAPAN

-661 PRPSDEDLKAL
+661 PGLSDEDLKTL

-698 AERNISELARDPD
+698 AERNISELACDPD
-711 FASIKVLRVRD
+711 FASIKLLRVRD

-732 LQALVERSKAGLLFS
+732 LQALVERSRAGLLFS

-779 RDAANL
+779 RDEAKLA
-785 TLQSA
+785 LQPA
-790 GKEAAFSLIDK
+790 GKEAAFSLINK
-801 AMSFGP
+801 AMSFGSV
-807 ISARQRLLD
+807 SARQRLLN
-816 EIGIDSKDDPAAARR
+816 EIGIDNKDDPAAARR
-831 LCVGIR
+831 LCIGIH
-837 EAGYSASK
+837 EAGHSASK

-854 RIERITTALIAESQ
+854 QIERVTTALITRSP
-868 NEFLVPTGI
+868 NEFLVPTSI
-877 ADGLSRTQRNHLRIE
+877 DYGLSRTQRNHLRIE
-892 VLDATNLEALFEK
+892 VLDAANLKALFEK

-912 LNPDVSEREA
+912 LGPDASEREA
-922 VLEAGLPDDLLIR
+922 ILEAGLSDDLLIR

-970 IVQPCRSQKARERQG
+970 IVRPCRSQKARERQER
-985 QLIGAWSPLS
+985 LIEAWSPLS
-995 QIEVV
+995 QIEVA

-1007 RFRGDILDALAK
+1007 RYLGEILDALAK
-1019 LESSPDER
+1019 LESPPDEP

-1033 AKPWLLADGQ
+1033 AKTWLLADGQ
-1043 PVAPQDVLALPSVVD
+1043 PVAPQDVLALPPAVD

-1066 KNGEA
+1066 KNEEA
-1071 PPFLPAAKLAID
+1071 PRFLPAAKLAID
-1083 VREHRG
+1083 VLDHRG

-1098 PDRRSSFEV
+1098 PDLRSSFEA
-1107 LALMVEDAGIIGR
+1107 LAQKVEAADIIGR
-1120 LGAADEF
+1120 LGTADEF
-1127 PLDDFA
+1127 PMDDFA
-1133 TLAKDSGDIG
+1133 TLAKDSGDVG

-1159 RGDAMRVVAAFAE
+1159 RGDAMKVVAAFVE
-1172 VHSSDTINLA
+1172 INSSDANLA
-1182 GTHLDRLAALAK
+1182 GTHLDRLARLAE

-1201 AARKVYRYGFNVVA
+1201 AARRTYRHGFNVVA
-1215 CWPEESRRQVFAG
+1215 RWSEESRRQLFAG
-1228 MLVPTEAGNWRSGR
+1228 MAVPTEAGNWRSGR
-1242 EVVQGGDGLNPN
+1242 EVVQGGDGLDPN

-1268 EASPAERHGAGYE
+1268 EASPVERRGSGYE

-1294 IRNVDLAALETQ
+1294 LRNVDLAGLEGQ
-1306 WADQHR
+1306 SADQHR

-1318 QGRVPSDL
+1318 RGRVPSDL
-1326 IIVYLGLIGRS
+1326 VIVYLRLSGRS
-1337 EPFRHLANEWAIDTT
+1337 EPFWHLANEWTIDAT

-1360 DLDNHFHREIL
+1360 DLDNHFPREIL
-1371 YPNSLADEV
+1371 YPNPLADEV
-1380 DQRRFLIKLV
+1380 DQRRFLIELV

-1400 SGDVFDAPLGDPD
+1400 SGDVFDAPLGDPG
-1413 KGILIGNLHKSHE
+1413 KGIIIGNLHKSHE

-1458 IFRRFVETVAV
+1458 IFRQFVETVAA
-1469 DCLWLGLERQ
+1469 DCLWLGMERQ
-1479 RAALREMLDKA
+1479 RAALRDMLDRA

-1524 QKALRAYQAEESRL
+1524 QKALRAYQADESRL

-1551 KSELWRK
+1551 KTELWRK
-1558 ISDGTLATELLS
+1558 ISDSTLATELLS
-1570 AVRAKIGDFGY
+1570 AVRSKIGDFGY

-1591 QNADDAYRQHG
+1591 QNADDAYQQSG
-1602 EPASDAR
+1602 EPVSGGH
-1609 FRVEQL
+1609 FRLESLQD
-1615 PGDPGGFRVVH
+1615 DPGGFRVVH

-1635 HDAEEGRRVGHDR
+1635 HDAEEGRRAGHDR

-1691 IALRTAGGFL
+1691 ISLRTAGGFL

-1728 PFSAETAEKGAEAMA
+1728 PFSTETADKGAEAMA
-1743 AFKSAVTWLPAF
+1743 AFQSAVTWLPAF
-1755 ARTIRRVE
+1755 ARTIRRIE
-1763 IEDDVPMSV
+1763 IEDDVPTTV
-1772 DCSSLPLLD
+1772 DCSSLPLLG

-1799 RFDLSSGFAL
+1799 RFDLSSGFSL
-1809 LLHIGAAGP
+1809 FLRVGPAGP
-1818 DRFPDDLNRLWNLA
+1818 NRFPDDLKRLWNLA

-1837 SRSGWLLNGPFAVD
+1837 LRSGWLLNGPFAVD
-1851 PGRTGLAGSIADQ
+1851 PGRTGLAGSIGDH
-1864 TEKFR
+1864 TEKFQ
-1869 TLGRILGDRLLK
+1869 TLGRVLGDRLLK

-1911 TFWSHL
+1911 TFWSRL

-1924 FDDDLARHLHAD
+1924 FDDGLARHLHAD

-1951 TRLPPP
+1951 TRLPAP
-1957 FASLVKASDA
+1957 FAALIKASDA
-1967 AHFVDGALS
+1967 VRFVDGALS
-1976 DSTLLGKVRDWSAM
+1976 DLSMLAKIQNWPALA
-1990 TELRGRAIASEV
+1990 ELRNRTVASEI
-2002 AGQLKK
+2002 AGQLRK
-2008 LGCGSIRPIRLSD
+2008 LGFGNLRPLRFSSLLRKQIGEDKHVRPDLAKTLGLALTPQSIREAPLDSELHEILDVARQALFLVQDGTWRIAQLPSPDAADDPEERRLCAFAPAKHLLD
-2021 VLHIEMGPEMRV
+2021 K
-2033 DVDLAMRLGQ
+2033 Q
-2043 VLTLERVEQ
+2043 YT
-2052 EPLNQERQQI
+2052 
-2062 LGAAGQAHFRAQ
+2062 GAAPEFFRVARERSGFGPQAR
-2074 DGSWRSVR
+2074 DLGSWAAEIPA
-2082 DLNSE
+2082 E
-2087 DAGSDDEKLRCGFAP
+2087 DRCRQAAALRYVIEGRQGRELGDEIRRNRPGWLPWPSSQLRT
-2102 ESALLGHGYQSAALE
+2102 SALL
-2117 FFKTARAQSGYGPQV
+2117 SGWTEKEKDDLLY
-2132 SLLLKWA
+2132 SL
-2139 KNADCT
+2139 
-2145 DRHRAVLRYIVDGS
+2145 
-2159 QGRALAAEM
+2159 QGRDAF
-2168 RGDLPSWIP
+2168 LPQMPIQ
-2177 RPLESLLTD
+2177 
-2186 ALLEAWMEEDK
+2186 
-2197 KRLLLELGGHNL
+2197 
-2209 FSIAETS
+2209 
-2216 LPSPMPPPP
+2216 PPPP
-2225 EPATVLAA
+2225 EPATVLAT
-2233 IHAWWRAEGSGL
+2233 IHAWWHAENTDL
-2245 RASYAERTYPEHFS
+2245 RASYAEKAYPESFS
-2259 PSQLRESQDRA
+2259 PSQLRESRDRT

-2279 CFQSFGRTQDG
+2279 CFQSFGRMQDG
-2290 QHRSFIETG
+2290 QHKSFIETG

-2417 AYELGDEHLMIPYV
+2417 AYEPHDEHLMIPYV
-2431 WAPSQRVRVLLN
+2431 WAPSRRVRALLN
-2443 ELGADVG
+2443 KLGADVG
-2450 ERPDKE
+2450 ERADKE
-2456 ASRTI
+2456 ASRSI
-2461 CDFVT
+2461 CEFVT
-2466 KHLGDDRRFDGD
+2466 KHLGDNRRFDGD

-2487 RRKHQDALETCFAE
+2487 RRRHWDTLKECFADVGGTPPDFLDDALGLEGE
-2501 VGGAPP
+2501 DEMGG
-2507 SLLTDDNERESDGE
+2507 SDE
-2521 IGGYGE
+2521 

>member
-83 VANDGLFRKQDES
+83 VANDGLFRKEDES

-133 ARREGGDAF
+133 ARREAGDAF

-173 GGEVVSDFP
+173 GGKVVSDFP
-182 DRYLTLWLPLRRES
+182 DRYLILWLPLRRES

-239 ILENGVTCCAL
+239 ILENGETRCVL

-267 GVHAFGGKIEVAPER
+267 GVHTFGGKIKIAPER
-282 STASFVGRETMALD
+282 STASFVGLETMALD

-337 GGIARTMPARTM
+337 GGIARTMPAR
-349 PARLRISWAVFL
+349 LRISWAVFL

-375 DGALGQFRLLL
+375 DGAIGQFRLLL
-386 HGYFFLDSGRRQ
+386 HGYFFLDSGRRE
-398 IEGLNASV
+398 IEGMNASV

-444 AMITSSELTQL
+444 AMVTSSELTQL

-462 DWFRRNRGA
+462 DWFGRNREA

-483 GPAIVWRVVPS
+483 GPAIVWRIVRS

-500 LPAAVADTPQRIGE
+500 LPASVADTSQRIGE
-514 LFGTIGAWA
+514 LFGTIGVWA
-523 DSSGAHFVVDAR
+523 DSTGAHLVVDAR
-535 AGLSALPIRW
+535 AGLSAQPIRW
-545 TGADLGV
+545 TGVELGA

-606 APFELVK
+606 APSELVK

-641 SAPAS
+641 SAPTN

-661 PRPSDEDLKAL
+661 PRLSDEDLKTL

-711 FASIKVLRVRD
+711 FASIKVPRVRE
-722 VRIRGPIVLS
+722 VRIRGQIVLS
-732 LQALVERSKAGLLFS
+732 LQSLVERSRAGLLFS

-779 RDAANL
+779 RDEAKLA
-785 TLQSA
+785 LQPA
-790 GKEAAFSLIDK
+790 GKEAAFSLINK
-801 AMSFGP
+801 AMSFGSV
-807 ISARQRLLD
+807 SARQRLLD
-816 EIGIDSKDDPAAARR
+816 EIGIDNKDDPAAARR
-831 LCVGIR
+831 LCVGTH
-837 EAGYSASK
+837 EAGCSASE

-854 RIERITTALIAESQ
+854 RIERITTALIARSQ
-868 NEFLVPTGI
+868 NKFLVPTSI

-892 VLDATNLEALFEK
+892 VLDSTSLETLFEK

-912 LNPDVSEREA
+912 LSPDASEREA
-922 VLEAGLPDDLLIR
+922 ILEASLSNGLLIR

-941 RDGTVGD
+941 QDGTVGD

-958 WPVPE
+958 WSVPE

-970 IVQPCRSQKARERQG
+970 IARPCQSQKARELQG
-985 QLIGAWSPLS
+985 QLIRAWSPES
-995 QIEVV
+995 QIEVS
-1000 LGCDDPH
+1000 LSCDDPH
-1007 RFRGDILDALAK
+1007 RLRGEILDALVG
-1019 LESSPDER
+1019 LRSPPNGR
-1027 LLDALR
+1027 LLEGLHANS
-1033 AKPWLLADGQ
+1033 WLFADEH
-1043 PVAPQDVLALPSVVD
+1043 PVKPQDVLALPPAVD

-1066 KNGEA
+1066 TNGET
-1071 PPFLPAAKLAID
+1071 PPFLRAARLAID
-1083 VREHRG
+1083 VRKHRG
-1089 FDHLGKWVL
+1089 FVHLKEWVL
-1098 PDRRSSFEV
+1098 PDRRASFEA

-1120 LGAADEF
+1120 LGTADEL
-1127 PLDDFA
+1127 PIDDFA
-1133 TLAKDSGDIG
+1133 TLAKDSGDVG
-1143 LPGWPLLA
+1143 LPGWRLLA

-1159 RGDAMRVVAAFAE
+1159 RGDTVKVVAAFAE
-1172 VHSSDTINLA
+1172 IQSSDANLA
-1182 GTHLDRLAALAK
+1182 GTHLDHLAAQAK

-1201 AARKVYRYGFNVVA
+1201 AARKVYRYGFNIVA
-1215 CWPEESRRQVFAG
+1215 RWPEESRRQVFAG

-1242 EVVQGGDGLNPN
+1242 EVVQGGDGLDPN

-1281 VHDLSPTDHRRGE
+1281 VHDLSPADHRRGE
-1294 IRNVDLAALETQ
+1294 IRNVDLAALEAQ

-1318 QGRVPSDL
+1318 RGRVPSDL
-1326 IIVYLGLIGRS
+1326 MIVYLGLIGRS
-1337 EPFRHLANEWAIDTT
+1337 EPFRRLAHEWAIDAT

-1380 DQRRFLIKLV
+1380 DQRRFLIELV
-1390 AGEHVQAVAL
+1390 AGEHVQSVAL
-1400 SGDVFDAPLGDPD
+1400 SGNVFDAPLGDPG

-1458 IFRRFVETVAV
+1458 IFRRFIETVAA
-1469 DCLWLGLERQ
+1469 DCLWLGMERQ
-1479 RAALREMLDKA
+1479 RAALREMLDRA

-1558 ISDGTLATELLS
+1558 ISDSTLATELLS

-1602 EPASDAR
+1602 EPASDAH
-1609 FRVEQL
+1609 FRLEPL

-1701 PMPWPE
+1701 PTPWPE
-1707 GIDIAEGRKAPGG
+1707 GIDIAERQKAPGG

-1728 PFSAETAEKGAEAMA
+1728 PLSAETADKGAGAMA

-1755 ARTIRRVE
+1755 ARTIRRIE
-1763 IEDDVPMSV
+1763 IEDDVPTSV
-1772 DCSSLPLLD
+1772 DCSSLPLLG
-1781 ESQVSVVSMSGGR
+1781 ESEVRVVSVSGGR

-1818 DRFPDDLNRLWNLA
+1818 DRFPDDLKRLWNLA

-1881 LHDLADADWRGF
+1881 LHDLADADWHGF
-1893 AESLDL
+1893 AESFDL

-1911 TFWSHL
+1911 TFWFHL

-1951 TRLPPP
+1951 TRLPTS
-1957 FASLVKASDA
+1957 FASLVKASDVTC
-1967 AHFVDGALS
+1967 FVDGALS
-1976 DSTLLGKVRDWSAM
+1976 DLPVLAKVQNWPALA
-1990 TELRGRAIASEV
+1990 ELRDRTVASEI
-2002 AGQLKK
+2002 AGQLRK
-2008 LGCGSIRPIRLSD
+2008 LGFGNVRQLRFSRLLGQQIGEDKHVSPDLAKALGLALTPQSIR
-2021 VLHIEMGPEMRV
+2021 E
-2033 DVDLAMRLGQ
+2033 A
-2043 VLTLERVEQ
+2043 
-2052 EPLNQERQQI
+2052 PLDSELYEILDIARQA
-2062 LGAAGQAHFRAQ
+2062 LFLAQ
-2074 DGSWRSVR
+2074 DGAWRIAQLPSP
-2082 DLNSE
+2082 
-2087 DAGSDDEKLRCGFAP
+2087 DAADDPEERRLCAFAP
-2102 ESALLGHGYQSAALE
+2102 AKHLLDRQYTGAALE
-2117 FFKTARAQSGYGPQV
+2117 FLRVTRERSGFGPQARDLGGWT
-2132 SLLLKWA
+2132 SEIPPEDQGRQTA
-2139 KNADCT
+2139 A
-2145 DRHRAVLRYIVDGS
+2145 LRYIIEGR
-2159 QGRALAAEM
+2159 QGRELGEEM
-2168 RGDLPSWIP
+2168 RRHRPGWLPWPSSQLRISPLLSGWTEKEKDDLLYALQG
-2177 RPLESLLTD
+2177 RD
-2186 ALLEAWMEEDK
+2186 A
-2197 KRLLLELGGHNL
+2197 
-2209 FSIAETS
+2209 F
-2216 LPSPMPPPP
+2216 LPPMPVQPPPP
-2225 EPATVLAA
+2225 EPATVLTA

-2245 RASYAERTYPEHFS
+2245 RASYAERTYPGHFS

-2279 CFQSFGRTQDG
+2279 CFQSFGRVQDG
-2290 QHRSFIETG
+2290 QHKSFIDAG
-2299 IREGWWQEL
+2299 FREGWWHEL

-2323 LERWSAPEQFDQ
+2323 LERWSAPDHFDQ
-2335 QYLTWRR
+2335 QYLIWRR

-2357 REITVKLP
+2357 REIAVKLP

-2417 AYELGDEHLMIPYV
+2417 AYEPRDEHLMIPYV

-2466 KHLGDDRRFDGD
+2466 KHLGDGRRFDGD

-2487 RRKHQDALETCFAE
+2487 RHRRRDALEACFDD

-2507 SLLTDDNERESDGE
+2507 DLLEDEDEQENDGE
-2521 IGGYGE
+2521 IGGSGE

>member
-1 MSIRA
+1 
-6 QAEREKCAAPMPDFR
+6 MPDFH

-56 EARRFRLDVLPGWP
+56 EAQRFRLDALPGWP
-70 NAANPLL
+70 NAVNPLL

-83 VANDGLFRKQDES
+83 VANDGFFRRQDES

-102 ESSKAADSAAI
+102 ESSKAADNAAI

-133 ARREGGDAF
+133 ARREDGDTF
-142 NTVVNPFLEV
+142 STVVNPFLEV
-152 DVAGNISRQWEPL
+152 NVAGNISRQWEPL
-165 DPADVGFL
+165 EPADVGFL
-173 GGEVVSDFP
+173 RGKVVSDFP
-182 DRYLTLWLPLRRES
+182 DRSLVLWLPLRRDG

-209 PSAAE
+209 PSATE

-224 LRAVLTTL
+224 LQAVLTTL

-239 ILENGVTCCAL
+239 ILENGEPRSRL
-250 ELDVAQGR
+250 ELSVAQGR

-267 GVHAFGGKIEVAPER
+267 GVHAFGGKIEAAPER
-282 STASFVGRETMALD
+282 STASFVGREAMALD
-296 GRLAELRRTP
+296 GRLAELKRTP

-326 HGAATLLRIPH
+326 HGAATLLRIPYT
-337 GGIARTMPARTM
+337 GGAARIAPAQ
-349 PARLRISWAVFL
+349 LRISWAVFL

-369 DIPLDD
+369 AIPLDD
-375 DGALGQFRLLL
+375 SALGQFRFLL

-398 IEGLNASV
+398 IEGLNAVV
-406 ETDMP
+406 ETGVP
-411 ADATALRRAWNAE
+411 ADAMALRRAWNSE

-436 LLRDALGE
+436 LLRDALGK
-444 AMITSSELTQL
+444 AMVTSSELTQV

-462 DWFRRNRGA
+462 DWFRRNRDA

-483 GPAIVWRVVPS
+483 GPTIVWRVVPS
-494 GDALRP
+494 GDALRS
-500 LPAAVADTPQRIGE
+500 LPASVADAPQRIGE
-514 LFGTIGAWA
+514 LFGAIGAWA
-523 DSSGAHFVVDAR
+523 DSSGAHLVVDAR
-535 AGLSALPIRW
+535 AVLSAQPIRW
-545 TGADLGV
+545 TEADLST
-552 VFSGLSP
+552 VFSTLSP
-559 RAFQSRDLSRLLVD
+559 RAFQSRDTALTRLLVD
-573 FLDIAML
+573 FLGMAIH
-580 GDAEHSAIGPHMV
+580 GDAEKFAIRPHMA
-593 TALRTAMAETQAL
+593 TALRAAMAETQAL
-606 APFELVK
+606 APSELIK
-613 SALAHVPHGALFPLP
+613 SALTHVPHDVLFPLP

-641 SAPAS
+641 SAPAN
-646 ILPVRGEWLDDGRRP
+646 ILPVRGEWIDDDRRP
-661 PRPSDEDLKAL
+661 PRLSDEDLKAL

-732 LQALVERSKAGLLFS
+732 LQALVERARAGLLFS
-747 SSPQANTW
+747 NSPQANTW

-765 VSPLIVDSGAMPLL
+765 ASPLIVDSGAMPLL

-854 RIERITTALIAESQ
+854 RIERITMALIAESQ
-868 NEFLVPTGI
+868 NVFLVPIGI

-912 LNPDVSEREA
+912 LSPDVSEQEA

-963 ALRAVVS
+963 ALRAIVS

-995 QIEVV
+995 QIEVA
-1000 LGCDDPH
+1000 LGRDDPH

-1027 LLDALR
+1027 LLDAFR

-1043 PVAPQDVLALPSVVD
+1043 PVAPQDVLALPSAVD

-1071 PPFLPAAKLAID
+1071 PPFLPAARLAID

-1098 PDRRSSFEV
+1098 PDRRSSVEA

-1127 PLDDFA
+1127 PIDDFA
-1133 TLAKDSGDIG
+1133 TLAKDSSDVG

-1159 RGDAMRVVAAFAE
+1159 GGDAMKVVAAFAE
-1172 VHSSDTINLA
+1172 VLPSNANLA
-1182 GTHLDRLAALAK
+1182 GTHLDRMATLAA

-1201 AARKVYRYGFNVVA
+1201 AARRAYRHGFNVVA
-1215 CWPEESRRQVFAG
+1215 RWREETRYQVFG
-1228 MLVPTEAGNWRSGR
+1228 ETLVPTEAGDWRSGR
-1242 EVVQGGDGLNPN
+1242 EVVQGGDGLDPS

-1263 ALGKR
+1263 TLGKR
-1268 EASPAERHGAGYE
+1268 EAAPAEWHGAGHE
-1281 VHDLSPTDHRRGE
+1281 VHDSSPTDHRRGE
-1294 IRNVDLAALETQ
+1294 IRDVDLTALESQ

-1312 SFLATW
+1312 WFLTTW
-1318 QGRVPSDL
+1318 RGRVPSDL
-1326 IIVYLGLIGRS
+1326 VIVYLGLIGRS
-1337 EPFRHLANEWAIDTT
+1337 EPFQRLANEWAIDAT

-1360 DLDNHFHREIL
+1360 DLDNHFPREIL
-1371 YPNSLADEV
+1371 YPNPLADEV
-1380 DQRRFLIKLV
+1380 DQRRFLIVPV

-1400 SGDVFDAPLGDPD
+1400 SGDVFDAPLGDPGN
-1413 KGILIGNLHKSHE
+1413 GILVGNLHKSHE

-1435 RSLITLPVRQVDP
+1435 RSLITLPVRRVDP

-1458 IFRRFVETVAV
+1458 IFRRFVETIAA
-1469 DCLWLGLERQ
+1469 DCLWLGMERQ
-1479 RAALREMLDKA
+1479 RAALREMLDRA

-1524 QKALRAYQAEESRL
+1524 QKALREYQAEESHL
-1538 LHLSAPAQKMEEL
+1538 HHLSASAQKIEER
-1551 KSELWRK
+1551 KAELWRK
-1558 ISDGTLATELLS
+1558 VSDSTLATELLS

-1701 PMPWPE
+1701 PTPWPE
-1707 GIDIAEGRKAPGG
+1707 GIDIAERQKIPGG

-1728 PFSAETAEKGAEAMA
+1728 PLSAETADKGADAMA

-1755 ARTIRRVE
+1755 ARTIRRIE
-1763 IEDDVPMSV
+1763 IEDDVPTSV
-1772 DCSSLPLLD
+1772 DCSSLPLLG
-1781 ESQVSVVSMSGGR
+1781 ESQVRVVSVSGGR
-1794 RERAL
+1794 RERAV

-1809 LLHIGAAGP
+1809 LLHIGAGGP
-1818 DRFPDDLNRLWNLA
+1818 DRFPDDLKRLWNLA

-1864 TEKFR
+1864 TEKFQ
-1869 TLGRILGDRLLK
+1869 TLGGVLGDRLLK

-1905 RTAAWS
+1905 RTVAWS

-1924 FDDDLARHLHAD
+1924 FDDDLARHLHAH

-1951 TRLPPP
+1951 TRLPAP

-1967 AHFVDGALS
+1967 TYFVDGALS
-1976 DSTLLGKVRDWSAM
+1976 DSTFLGQVRNWSAV
-1990 TELRGRAIASEV
+1990 TELRGRTIASEV

-2021 VLHIEMGPEMRV
+2021 VLHIEMGPEKRV

-2043 VLTLERVEQ
+2043 VVTLERVEQ

-2062 LGAAGQAHFRAQ
+2062 LGEAGQAHFRAQ

-2082 DLNSE
+2082 DLSFE
-2087 DAGSDDEKLRCGFAP
+2087 DASSDDEKLRCGFAP
-2102 ESALLGHGYQSAALE
+2102 ENALLDHGYQNAALE
-2117 FFKTARAQSGYGPQV
+2117 FFKAARAQSGYGPQV
-2132 SLLLKWA
+2132 PLLLKWA
-2139 KNADCT
+2139 KNANCRDH
-2145 DRHRAVLRYIVDGS
+2145 HRAVLRYIVDGS
-2159 QGRALAAEM
+2159 QGRALAAEI

-2186 ALLEAWMEEDK
+2186 ALLEAWVEEDK

-2245 RASYAERTYPEHFS
+2245 RASYAERTYPGHFS

-2279 CFQSFGRTQDG
+2279 CFQSFGRAQDG
-2290 QHRSFIETG
+2290 QHKSFIDTG
-2299 IREGWWQEL
+2299 FREGWWQEL
-2308 SESRPPDEVQSWLER
+2308 SESRPPDQVQSWLER
-2323 LERWSAPEQFDQ
+2323 LERWSAPDHFDQ

-2357 REITVKLP
+2357 REVTVKLP
-2365 RIIEEHGVISLNGAL
+2365 RIIEEQGVISLNGAL

-2393 DAAPINRSLGIGMNW
+2393 DAAPINRSIGIGMNW

-2417 AYELGDEHLMIPYV
+2417 VYETRDERLMIPYV
-2431 WAPSQRVRVLLN
+2431 WAPSRRVRILLN
-2443 ELGADVG
+2443 KLGADVG
-2450 ERPDKE
+2450 ERADKE
-2456 ASRTI
+2456 VSRVI
-2461 CDFVT
+2461 YNFVE

-2487 RRKHQDALETCFAE
+2487 RSEYGHVLKACFDEVDDTPPDFPDDDIELENEDA
-2501 VGGAPP
+2501 
-2507 SLLTDDNERESDGE
+2507 
-2521 IGGYGE
+2521 IGGNVA

>member
-1 MSIRA
+1 
-6 QAEREKCAAPMPDFR
+6 MPDFR

-70 NAANPLL
+70 NAVNPLL
-77 RGPGLL
+77 HGPGLL
-83 VANDGLFRKQDES
+83 VANDGFFRRQDEG

-102 ESSKAADSAAI
+102 ESSKANDNAAI

-133 ARREGGDAF
+133 ARREDGDTF

-165 DPADVGFL
+165 DSADVGFL
-173 GGEVVSDFP
+173 EGKVVSDFP
-182 DRYLTLWLPLRRES
+182 DRYLVLWLPLRRDG

-209 PSAAE
+209 PSATE
-214 TIRELIRPDD
+214 TIGELIRPDD
-224 LRAVLTTL
+224 LRAVLTTM

-239 ILENGVTCCAL
+239 ILANGESRSKL
-250 ELDVAQGR
+250 ELNVAQGR
-258 FVGPNRLGD
+258 FVGPNRLGV
-267 GVHAFGGKIEVAPER
+267 GVYAFGGKIEAAPER
-282 STASFVGRETMALD
+282 STASFVGREAMALD
-296 GRLAELRRTP
+296 GRLAELKRTP

-326 HGAATLLRIPH
+326 HGAATLLRIPQTA
-337 GGIARTMPARTM
+337 GVARIAPAQ
-349 PARLRISWAVFL
+349 LRISWAVFL

-369 DIPLDD
+369 VIPLDD
-375 DGALGQFRLLL
+375 SALGEFRFLL

-398 IEGLNASV
+398 IEGLNAAV
-406 ETDMP
+406 ETGVP
-411 ADATALRRAWNAE
+411 TDAMALRRAWNAE

-444 AMITSSELTQL
+444 AMVTSSELTQV

-462 DWFRRNRGA
+462 DWFRRNRDA

-483 GPAIVWRVVPS
+483 GSAIVWRVVPA
-494 GDALRP
+494 GEALRP
-500 LPAAVADTPQRIGE
+500 LPTSVAGAPQRIGE
-514 LFGTIGAWA
+514 LFGTLRAWA
-523 DSSGAHFVVDAR
+523 ESSAAHLIVDVGAA
-535 AGLSALPIRW
+535 LSALPTRW
-545 TGADLGV
+545 TDADLDV
-552 VFSGLSP
+552 IFSGIST

-573 FLDIAML
+573 FLDMQTL
-580 GDAEHSAIGPHMV
+580 GDAEHSVIGPHII
-593 TALRTAMAETQAL
+593 TALRAAMAETQAL
-606 APFELVK
+606 APSELVK
-613 SALAHVPHGALFPLP
+613 SALAYVTHGALFPLP

-641 SAPAS
+641 SVSANV
-646 ILPVRGEWLDDGRRP
+646 LPVRGEWLDDGRRP
-661 PRPSDEDLKAL
+661 HRLSDEDLKTL

-732 LQALVERSKAGLLFS
+732 LQALVERSRAGLLFS
-747 SSPQANTW
+747 NSPQANTW
-755 LPLLVEALPD
+755 LPLLVEALPE

-779 RDAANL
+779 RDEAKL
-785 TLQSA
+785 ELQSA
-790 GKEAAFSLIDK
+790 GKESAFSLINK

-807 ISARQRLLD
+807 EDVRRRLLE
-816 EIGIDSKDDPAAARR
+816 EIGVDDSAAARR
-831 LCVGIR
+831 LCVGSR
-837 EAGYSASK
+837 EAGYLVSK
-845 LWTLDPNQK
+845 LWRLDPNQN
-854 RIERITTALIAESQ
+854 RIERITTAFITQSQ
-868 NEFLVPTGI
+868 NEFLVPTSI
-877 ADGLSRTQRNHLRIE
+877 DDVLSRTQRDHLRIQ
-892 VLDATNLEALFEK
+892 VLDGANLETLFEK
-905 NIAAIEQ
+905 NIAVIAQ
-912 LNPDVSEREA
+912 LSPDVSEREA
-922 VLEAGLPDDLLIR
+922 ALEAGLSDDLLIR

-941 RDGTVGD
+941 RDGTVAD

-963 ALRAVVS
+963 ALQAVVS
-970 IVQPCRSQKARERQG
+970 IVRPCQSQKARERQG
-985 QLIGAWSPLS
+985 QLIRAWSPES
-995 QIEVV
+995 QIDVA
-1000 LGCDDPH
+1000 LSCDNPH
-1007 RFRGDILDALAK
+1007 RLRGEILDALVG
-1019 LESSPDER
+1019 LQSPPNGR
-1027 LLDALR
+1027 LLEGLHANS
-1033 AKPWLLADGQ
+1033 WLFADGR
-1043 PVAPQDVLALPSVVD
+1043 PVKPQDVLALPPAVD

-1066 KNGEA
+1066 KNGET
-1071 PPFLPAAKLAID
+1071 PPFLPAARLALD

-1089 FDHLGKWVL
+1089 FDRLEKWVL
-1098 PDRRSSFEV
+1098 PDRCSSFEA

-1120 LGAADEF
+1120 LGTADEL
-1127 PLDDFA
+1127 PLDDLA
-1133 TLAKDSGDIG
+1133 TLAKDSSAVG
-1143 LPGWPLLA
+1143 LPGWRLLA

-1159 RGDAMRVVAAFAE
+1159 RGDAMKVVAAFAE
-1172 VHSSDTINLA
+1172 IHSSDANLA
-1182 GTHLDRLAALAK
+1182 GTHLDHLAVLAK

-1201 AARKVYRYGFNVVA
+1201 VARKVYRYGFNVVA
-1215 CWPEESRRQVFAG
+1215 RWPEEPRRQVFAG
-1228 MLVPTEAGNWRSGR
+1228 MLVPTEAGNWRSSR
-1242 EVVQGGDGLNPN
+1242 EVVQGGDGLDPN

-1263 ALGKR
+1263 ALGKG
-1268 EASPAERHGAGYE
+1268 EASSAERHGAGYE

-1294 IRNVDLAALETQ
+1294 IRNVDLAALEAQ
-1306 WADQHR
+1306 WVDQHR
-1312 SFLATW
+1312 LFLATW
-1318 QGRVPSDL
+1318 RGRVPSDL

-1337 EPFRHLANEWAIDTT
+1337 EPFQHLADEWAIDAT
-1352 ADVDTLWA
+1352 ADVGTLWA
-1360 DLDNHFHREIL
+1360 DLDNHFPQDIL
-1371 YPNSLADEV
+1371 SPNSLADEV
-1380 DQRRFLIKLV
+1380 NLRRFVIAPV
-1390 AGEHVQAVAL
+1390 RGEHVQAIAL

-1413 KGILIGNLHKSHE
+1413 KGILIGNLHKTHE
-1426 GIRAADGKV
+1426 GIRAAADGKV
-1435 RSLITLPVRQVDP
+1435 RSLITLPIRQVDP
-1448 SGYGQKEASG
+1448 SGYTQKEASN
-1458 IFRRFVETVAV
+1458 IFRRFVETVAA
-1469 DCLWLGLERQ
+1469 DCLWLGMERQ

-1513 AELKLPTDYRT
+1513 AELKLPTEYRT
-1524 QKALRAYQAEESRL
+1524 LKALREYQAEESRL
-1538 LHLSAPAQKMEEL
+1538 HHLSASAQKMDEL
-1551 KSELWRK
+1551 KAELWRK
-1558 ISDGTLATELLS
+1558 VSDSTLATELLS

-1581 SASRVLFELF
+1581 SANRVLFELF

-1602 EPASDAR
+1602 SVAADAR
-1609 FRVEQL
+1609 FCVEPL

-1691 IALRTAGGFL
+1691 IALRTAGGFF
-1701 PMPWPE
+1701 PTPWPE
-1707 GIDIAEGRKAPGG
+1707 GIDIAEGRKAPLG
-1720 RKATVIEV
+1720 RKATVVEV
-1728 PFSAETAEKGAEAMA
+1728 PFSAETADKGADAIA
-1743 AFKSAVTWLPAF
+1743 QFKSAMTWLPAF
-1755 ARTIRRVE
+1755 ARTIRRIE
-1763 IEDDVPMSV
+1763 IEDDVATSV
-1772 DCSSLPLLD
+1772 DCSSSSLLV
-1781 ESQVSVVSMSGGR
+1781 ESQISVVSVSGGR

-1809 LLHIGAAGP
+1809 LLRISAAGP
-1818 DRFPDDLNRLWNLA
+1818 NRFPDDLKRLWNLA

-1851 PGRTGLAGSIADQ
+1851 PGRTGLAGSIPDQ

-1869 TLGRILGDRLLK
+1869 TLGRALGDRLLK
-1881 LHDLADADWRGF
+1881 LHDLAGADWRGF

-1905 RTAAWS
+1905 RTVAWS

-1936 GHGYGHLIG
+1936 GRGYGHLIG

-1951 TRLPPP
+1951 TRLPAP

-1967 AHFVDGALS
+1967 TSFVDGALS

-1990 TELRGRAIASEV
+1990 TELRGRTIASEV

-2008 LGCGSIRPIRLSD
+2008 LGFGNIHPIRLSD
-2021 VLHIEMGPEMRV
+2021 VVDIEMGSERRV
-2033 DVDLAMRLGQ
+2033 NVDLAIRLGQ
-2043 VLTLERVEQ
+2043 VLTLEAVEQ
-2052 EPLNQERQQI
+2052 KPLNQERQQI

-2082 DLNSE
+2082 DLSSE

-2102 ESALLGHGYQSAALE
+2102 ESALLDHGYQKAALE
-2117 FFKTARAQSGYGPQV
+2117 FFKMARAQSGYGPQV

-2139 KNADCT
+2139 KDANCIE
-2145 DRHRAVLRYIVDGS
+2145 RHRAVLRYIVDGS
-2159 QGRALAAEM
+2159 QGRTLAAEM

-2177 RPLESLLTD
+2177 RPLESLLTS
-2186 ALLEAWMEEDK
+2186 ALLEAWVEEDK
-2197 KRLLLELGGHNL
+2197 KRLLLELGGYSL
-2209 FSIAETS
+2209 FSLADTS
-2216 LPSPMPPPP
+2216 LSSPIPSLP
-2225 EPATVLAA
+2225 EPATVLRA
-2233 IHAWWRAEGSGL
+2233 IHDWWRAKGSGL
-2245 RASYAERTYPEHFS
+2245 RAIYAERAYPESFL
-2259 PSQLRESQDRA
+2259 PSQLREAQDRT

-2323 LERWSAPEQFDQ
+2323 LERWSAPDHFDQ

-2357 REITVKLP
+2357 REVTVKLP

-2417 AYELGDEHLMIPYV
+2417 AYEPHDEHLMVPYV
-2431 WAPSQRVRVLLN
+2431 WAPSQRVRTLLN
-2443 ELGADVG
+2443 ELGADIG
-2450 ERPDKE
+2450 ERADKE

-2487 RRKHQDALETCFAE
+2487 RRRHWDTLEECFAE

-2507 SLLTDDNERESDGE
+2507 DFLDNAPGLDGE
-2521 IGGYGE
+2521 EEMGGSDE